1 MTTGEI
7 IIKKLQQLLAMTK
20 DSLVADVEREFGWIR
35 TAFLEGA
42 EATNNAKTRK
52 DQFEDIEKMVDAI
65 FTQLGY
71 DLSQYENI
79 TDLRRTV
86 KLFLGI
92 ADKMDNLA
100 SSYNDASNKG
110 FDEES
115 TATFL
120 LNAGG
125 VAQDILGFYK
135 DLKNIEIRRIE
146 MDGAVDGVVSSAEE
160 VFKLETLHRLFDH
173 IIIALLKNAKVVFKD
188 EIDYLENLV
197 SQTETAVTV
206 TVKDLENQLRNE
218 LGIAE
223 KEMTVFMD
231 STLSDLHKVESNV
244 GEQLKGIT
252 RDNREALLKFY
263 RTINSIYAVLDF
275 LGIIGDAEIEIK
287 IPKEIQ
293 KVYGDIQE
301 QFAKTVSEIKDAT
314 KDADS
319 SINGAIK
326 KVAKVA
332 MEANDAITATEA
344 YKELNEEFPIQLE
357 QLDMSPGNYV
367 MLAQVNSIM
376 DNAVDESKKASDFL
390 SKYSYTYKYKT
401 IRWSSL
407 EKLFSEPVSY
417 FKELYPVECADDVQE
432 VMKRILDIA
441 HTITPK
447 IPDFS
452 TLRNMLEDLLRNLE
466 RRVIQFL
473 KDKGKEV
480 AKKVWAKVR
489 PVIATIKQTIQM
501 LKEMALRLK
510 ENIETVID
518 GIYNDL
524 QKTFGEVYNTIKA
537 ELDNAAKDIEAK
549 VKEIENSVKD
559 IADVVE
565 RNALDVINDVK
576 GGINDIGKEFSAIDK
591 ELKNIEVQ
599 AARAIAK
606 VFALLNS
613 QEELNSLVL
622 EPAYN
627 ETLKAD
633 LEKYGSEAD
642 GIFGDVKQKLDKK
655 LGKWSVGVKAS
666 VVNFVNPKSWEQRLA
681 VALNDMQECMKE
693 DANKVSSLM
702 SREGARQLLTDHGM
716 TLKNLKKEIDINDY
730 VNIVYSSVSDVVI
743 PNPKAYYASLRAI
756 VEDAAVELKEK
767 MKDDAKEFDAIIRR
781 FVNAVWRNIRR
792 EILEPIINHLKKLLL
807 EIVRKQIVNKL
818 LNLVNDAVKNL
829 ADRFPALNNVS
840 KTLHDIEKELKE
852 LKGRGLTLDDLK
864 SPQKLHEHAKLE
876 VKMLVSQ
883 GIDEA
888 GKAIGDIEISIPL
901 TYILWM
907 KEVLEETIK
916 FTTSNKTTRDV
927 VVYVIALYKSI
938 PQEVKDEIADLL
950 PSLPDF
956 HVDEGLKNY
965 VKSIDTQYDLNNRV
979 ACFTLLDVKTPS
991 NKDSKDSKVDAACKL
1006 QVLMFVG
1013 NYSPGEDKESLP
1025 ALYFCSAIS
1034 ASADFNVPIGNKHV
1048 LRLGANGSV
1057 GQMTDN
1063 VSENTDF
1070 TQGQALGFCLT
1081 KGGTFHGL
1089 LDVDN
1094 MGGLFYVRFE
1104 RKDSSAVVNIV
1115 NTEYVDFGIR
1125 NYPQL
1130 FYVGYK
1136 RKPSDPAK
1144 YTDSKSRTDKDKGLT
1159 LGYYGG
1165 IEDLELRM
1173 KLSANSFF
1181 KMFLKDDPTMKIS
1194 TSLLYDMQNGL
1205 KIDGGAK
1212 FHLDFDISK
1221 LEIGPVKFDKL
1232 SVDLGN
1238 LSGSFGDL
1246 GMTLGSTFALDFSC
1260 LTMSF
1265 ENLGI
1270 SFDINFLK
1278 PDGSLGDY
1286 DFSGSFKFPDGIG
1299 ISIETPVVKG
1309 AGLISYDKSEG
1320 TLFSALSLE
1329 VLKKFTVGC
1338 IVDADLGV
1346 KDGHCFSLV
1355 ALISTSFSPGIPLG
1369 MGFSLNGV
1377 GGCLGLNRKY
1387 DADAVSGGVR
1397 SGVFGSVFFVDNVM
1411 NHLTEM
1417 KTAVK
1422 QFFPEKKKQFFLG
1435 VLCKICF
1442 EPVVTCEFGLLIQA
1456 PDPMS
1461 IGIVGA
1467 LKVRVGDTD
1476 LIKINVYFF
1485 GEIDF
1490 DKGLHFDA
1498 SIVDSEIVGLKL
1510 EGDMAFRLFWGG
1522 PYKGFGLSI
1531 GGFHPAYK
1539 PEEGLKFAPNMRR
1552 LSLSLNYDIVKIKLE
1567 TYLAVTSNSFQ
1578 IGAHLDLQVGWKK
1591 FGLIG
1596 YAGFDALFVF
1606 KPFRFSFSLE
1616 VGVAVMVGSA
1626 KLFSVD
1632 LALSVEGPAKWRVKG
1647 KAYFTV
1653 LFIPVKC
1660 DFSLAWGDSPKEE
1673 RRAIIAVWKDVL
1685 LPELLRDNNWIT
1697 SSAEQNNDGKEKDEN
1712 AMLTLQPNDT
1722 FSFNQSAVPFDYPMD
1737 LCNDALPEDYTS
1749 FRLKKVSIIA
1759 DNKEFSLETSCLN
1772 NDFAPSLYK
1781 ELSNEER
1788 LSNPSYESVTSGF
1801 EAKDNNAVSV
1811 MSFDGND
1818 FVEAQTKF
1826 YVKECEKELSGNRK
1840 SRNVLHIRN
1849 DKASFRRYVKNLDTK
1864 V

>member
-71 DLSQYENI
+71 DLSQYKNI

-146 MDGAVDGVVSSAEE
+146 MDGAVDGEE

-197 SQTETAVTV
+197 SQTETAVTA
-206 TVKDLENQLRNE
+206 TVEDLEKQLRNE

-223 KEMTVFMD
+223 KEMKVFMD
-231 STLSDLHKVESNV
+231 DALSDLHKVESNV

-252 RDNREALLKFY
+252 RENREALLKFY

-314 KDADS
+314 KYADS

-326 KVAKVA
+326 KVAEVA
-332 MEANDAITATEA
+332 MEAKDAITATKKA
-344 YKELNEEFPIQLE
+344 YKKLNEEFPIQLE

-376 DNAVDESKKASDFL
+376 DNAVNESKKASDFL

-565 RNALDVINDVK
+565 RNALDVINDVN

-633 LEKYGSEAD
+633 LKKYGSEAD

-655 LGKWSVGVKAS
+655 LDKWSVGVKAS

-681 VALNDMQECMKE
+681 VALNDMQECLKE
-693 DANKVSSLM
+693 DANKVSSMM

-716 TLKNLKKEIDINDY
+716 TLKNLKNEIDINDY

-756 VEDAAVELKEK
+756 VEDAAVDLKEK

-979 ACFTLLDVKTPS
+979 ACFTLLDIKTPS
-991 NKDSKDSKVDAACKL
+991 DKESKDSKVDAACKL

-1025 ALYFCSAIS
+1025 ALYFCSSVS

-1063 VSENTDF
+1063 VSGNTDF

-1144 YTDSKSRTDKDKGLT
+1144 YTDSKSSTTDKNKGLT

-1456 PDPMS
+1456 PNPMS

-1467 LKVRVGDTD
+1467 LKVRVGDTN

-1490 DKGLHFDA
+1490 DKGLRFDA

-1606 KPFRFSFSLE
+1606 KSFRFSFSLE

-1811 MSFDGND
+1811 MSFDDND

>member
-1 MTTGEI
+1 M
-7 IIKKLQQLLAMTK
+7 
-20 DSLVADVEREFGWIR
+20 
-35 TAFLEGA
+35 
-42 EATNNAKTRK
+42 
-52 DQFEDIEKMVDAI
+52 
-65 FTQLGY
+65 
-71 DLSQYENI
+71 
-79 TDLRRTV
+79 
-86 KLFLGI
+86 
-92 ADKMDNLA
+92 
-100 SSYNDASNKG
+100 
-110 FDEES
+110 
-115 TATFL
+115 
-120 LNAGG
+120 
-125 VAQDILGFYK
+125 
-135 DLKNIEIRRIE
+135 
-146 MDGAVDGVVSSAEE
+146 
-160 VFKLETLHRLFDH
+160 
-173 IIIALLKNAKVVFKD
+173 
-188 EIDYLENLV
+188 
-197 SQTETAVTV
+197 
-206 TVKDLENQLRNE
+206 
-218 LGIAE
+218 
-223 KEMTVFMD
+223 
-231 STLSDLHKVESNV
+231 
-244 GEQLKGIT
+244 
-252 RDNREALLKFY
+252 
-263 RTINSIYAVLDF
+263 
-275 LGIIGDAEIEIK
+275 
-287 IPKEIQ
+287 
-293 KVYGDIQE
+293 
-301 QFAKTVSEIKDAT
+301 SE
-314 KDADS
+314 
-319 SINGAIK
+319 
-326 KVAKVA
+326 VAK
-332 MEANDAITATEA
+332 EANDAITATKA
-344 YKELNEEFPIQLE
+344 YKELNKEFPIQLE

-466 RRVIQFL
+466 QRVIQFL

-510 ENIETVID
+510 ENIETVIN
-518 GIYNDL
+518 GVYNDL
-524 QKTFGEVYNTIKA
+524 KKTFGEVYNTIKA

-565 RNALDVINDVK
+565 RNALDVINDVN

-613 QEELNSLVL
+613 QEELNKLVL

-633 LEKYGSEAD
+633 LKKYGSEAD

-655 LGKWSVGVKAS
+655 LDKWSVGVKAS

-716 TLKNLKKEIDINDY
+716 TLKNLKNEIDINDY

-767 MKDDAKEFDAIIRR
+767 MKDEAKEFDAIIRR

-840 KTLHDIEKELKE
+840 KTLRDIEKELKE
-852 LKGRGLTLDDLK
+852 LKDRGLTLDDLK

-991 NKDSKDSKVDAACKL
+991 DKDQKVDAACKL

-1025 ALYFCSAIS
+1025 ALYFCSSVS

-1048 LRLGANGSV
+1048 MRIGANGSV

-1456 PDPMS
+1456 PNPMS

-1485 GEIDF
+1485 GDIDF
-1490 DKGLHFDA
+1490 DKGLRFDA

-1673 RRAIIAVWKDVL
+1673 RRATIAVWKDVL

-1737 LCNDALPEDYTS
+1737 LCNDALPKDYTS

>member
-52 DQFEDIEKMVDAI
+52 DQFENIEKMVDAI

-71 DLSQYENI
+71 DLSEYKNI
-79 TDLRRTV
+79 TSLRKTV
-86 KLFLGI
+86 NDFLGV

-100 SSYNDASNKG
+100 SSYNEASQKG
-110 FDEES
+110 FDEVS
-115 TATFL
+115 TAKFL
-120 LNAGG
+120 LDAGG
-125 VAQDILGFYK
+125 VSKEILDFYK
-135 DLKNIEIRRIE
+135 DLRHIELDRVE
-146 MDGAVDGVVSSAEE
+146 MHGAMDSIAAGTNE

-197 SQTETAVTV
+197 SNTKSTV
-206 TVKDLENQLRNE
+206 NDIEKQLRNE
-218 LGIAE
+218 VEIAE
-223 KEMTVFMD
+223 KEMKMLMED
-231 STLSDLHKVESNV
+231 ALSDLRKVESNV
-244 GEQLKGIT
+244 KEQDLLSP
-252 RDNREALLKFY
+252 DNKAALLKFY

-287 IPKEIQ
+287 IPKKIQ
-293 KVYGDIQE
+293 KAYGEIQE

-326 KVAKVA
+326 TVSEVAK
-332 MEANDAITATEA
+332 EAKDAITATEA
-344 YKELNEEFPIQLE
+344 YKTLNKEFPIQLE
-357 QLDMSPGNYV
+357 QLDLSPGNYV

-473 KDKGKEV
+473 TDKGKEV

-489 PVIATIKQTIQM
+489 PVIATIKQVIQM

-510 ENIETVID
+510 EDIETVIN
-518 GIYNDL
+518 GVYADL

-537 ELDNAAKDIEAK
+537 GLNNAVSAIETE
-549 VKEIENSVKD
+549 VKKIENNVKQM
-559 IADVVE
+559 ADAVE
-565 RNALDVINDVK
+565 RDALDVINDAK
-576 GGINDIGKEFSAIDK
+576 NEIGKEFSAIDK

-599 AARAIAK
+599 AARAIAN
-606 VFALLNS
+606 VFALLDD
-613 QEELNSLVL
+613 QTKLNSLVL

-627 ETLKAD
+627 ETLKVE
-633 LEKYGSEAD
+633 LEKYGSDAEAV
-642 GIFGDVKQKLDKK
+642 FKEVEPKLN
-655 LGKWSVGVKAS
+655 LWAVGVKAS

-681 VALNDMQECMKE
+681 VALNDMQKCMKE
-693 DANKVSSLM
+693 DANKISSLM

-716 TLKNLKKEIDINDY
+716 TLKNLKNEIDINDY

-756 VEDAAVELKEK
+756 VEDAAVELKKK
-767 MKDDAKEFDAIIRR
+767 MKDEAKEFDAIIRR

-818 LNLVNDAVKNL
+818 LRLVNDAVKNL
-829 ADRFPALNNVS
+829 SDRFPSLNNVS
-840 KTLHDIEKELKE
+840 KVLREIEKELKE
-852 LKGRGLTLDDLK
+852 RKLTLDDLK
-864 SPQKLHEHAKLE
+864 SPQKLHAYADKR
-876 VKMLVSQ
+876 VRMFVRQ

-888 GKAIGDIEISIPL
+888 GKAIDEIEISVPL
-901 TYILWM
+901 TYVLWM

-916 FTTSNKTTRDV
+916 FTTSNRNTRDV
-927 VVYVIALYKSI
+927 VIYVIALYKSI
-938 PQEVKDEIADLL
+938 PQEVKDDIADLL
-950 PSLPDF
+950 PSLPDL
-956 HVDEGLKNY
+956 HVNEGLKNY

-991 NKDSKDSKVDAACKL
+991 DKDSNSKVDAACKL

-1025 ALYFCSAIS
+1025 ALYFCSAVS

-1130 FYVGYK
+1130 FYVGYN

-1144 YTDSKSRTDKDKGLT
+1144 YTDSKSSTTDKDKGLT

-1181 KMFLKDDPTMKIS
+1181 KMFLKDDPTMKIC

-1221 LEIGPVKFDKL
+1221 LDIGPVKFDSL

-1246 GMTLGSTFALDFSC
+1246 GLTLGSTFALDFGNFK
-1260 LTMSF
+1260 MMF

-1278 PDGSLGDY
+1278 PDGGIGDF
-1286 DFSGSFKFPDGIG
+1286 DFSGSFKFPNGIG
-1299 ISIETPVVKG
+1299 ISIDTPVLKG
-1309 AGLISYDKSEG
+1309 AGIISYDKTEG
-1320 TLFSALSLE
+1320 TLFSAMSLE
-1329 VLKKFTVGC
+1329 MLKKFTVGC

-1346 KDGHCFSLV
+1346 KDGHYFSLV

-1377 GGCLGLNRKY
+1377 GGCLGLNRMY

-1456 PDPMS
+1456 PNPTT

-1467 LKVRVGDTD
+1467 LKVRVGDTN

-1490 DKGLHFDA
+1490 DKGLRFDA
-1498 SIVDSEIVGLKL
+1498 SIVDSEIVGMKL

-1606 KPFRFSFSLE
+1606 KPFRFSFALE
-1616 VGVAVMVGSA
+1616 AGVAVMVGSA

-1660 DFSLAWGDSPKEE
+1660 KFSLAWGKSPKEE
-1673 RRAIIAVWKDVL
+1673 KRATIAVWKDVL

-1712 AMLTLQPNDT
+1712 ALLTLQPNDT

-1737 LCNDALPEDYTS
+1737 LCNDALPEDFTS
-1749 FRLKKVSIIA
+1749 FHLKKVSIIA
-1759 DNKEFSLETSCLN
+1759 DKEEFSLETSCLN

-1826 YVKECEKELSGNRK
+1826 YVKECESELSGNRK

-1849 DKASFRRYVKNLDTK
+1849 DKASFRRYVKHLDTK

>member
-52 DQFEDIEKMVDAI
+52 DQFEHIEKMVDAI

-79 TDLRRTV
+79 TALRKTV
-86 KLFLGI
+86 DLFLSI
-92 ADKMDNLA
+92 ADKMDNLT

-135 DLKNIEIRRIE
+135 DLKNIEIRRIV
-146 MDGAVDGVVSSAEE
+146 MDGAVDGAVDSAKE

-197 SQTETAVTV
+197 SQTKTTV
-206 TVKDLENQLRNE
+206 DDLEKQLRNE

-223 KEMTVFMD
+223 KEMTVLMGD
-231 STLSDLHKVESNV
+231 ALSDLRKVEFNV
-244 GEQLKGIT
+244 KEHLKEFKEDLLT
-252 RDNREALLKFY
+252 CENREALLKFY

-287 IPKEIQ
+287 IPKMIQ
-293 KVYGDIQE
+293 KAYGAIQE
-301 QFAKTVSEIKDAT
+301 QFAKTVIEIKDAT

-326 KVAKVA
+326 KVSEVVK
-332 MEANDAITATEA
+332 EANDAIKATEA
-344 YKELNEEFPIQLE
+344 YKKLNEEFPIQLE

-376 DNAVDESKKASDFL
+376 DNAVDKSKKASDFL

-613 QEELNSLVL
+613 QEELNKLVL

-633 LEKYGSEAD
+633 LKKYGSEAD
-642 GIFGDVKQKLDKK
+642 IIFDKVEKK

-681 VALNDMQECMKE
+681 VALNDMQKCMKE
-693 DANKVSSLM
+693 DANKISSMM
-702 SREGARQLLTDHGM
+702 SREGARQLLTNHGM
-716 TLKNLKKEIDINDY
+716 TLKNLKNEIDINDY

-756 VEDAAVELKEK
+756 VEDAAVELKKK
-767 MKDDAKEFDAIIRR
+767 MKDEAKEFDAIIRR

-818 LNLVNDAVKNL
+818 LNLVNNAVKNL

-840 KTLHDIEKELKE
+840 KTLRDIEKELK
-852 LKGRGLTLDDLK
+852 GLTLDDLK

-901 TYILWM
+901 TYVLWM

-956 HVDEGLKNY
+956 HVNEGLKNY

-991 NKDSKDSKVDAACKL
+991 DKDSKVDAACKL

-1025 ALYFCSAIS
+1025 ALYFCSAVS
-1034 ASADFNVPIGNKHV
+1034 ASADFNVPIGKKHV

-1130 FYVGYK
+1130 FYVGYN

-1144 YTDSKSRTDKDKGLT
+1144 YTDSKSSTTDKDEGLT

-1286 DFSGSFKFPDGIG
+1286 DFSGSFKFPNGIG

-1338 IVDADLGV
+1338 IIDADLGV
-1346 KDGHCFSLV
+1346 KDGHYFSLV

-1456 PDPMS
+1456 PDPTS

-1467 LKVRVGDTD
+1467 LKVRVGDTN

-1490 DKGLHFDA
+1490 DKGLRFDA

-1578 IGAHLDLQVGWKK
+1578 IGARLDLKVGWEK

-1660 DFSLAWGDSPKEE
+1660 KFSLAWGDSPKEE
-1673 RRAIIAVWKDVL
+1673 RRATIAVWKDIL
-1685 LPELLRDNNWIT
+1685 LPEILRDNNWIT

-1749 FRLKKVSIIA
+1749 FRLKKVSIIV
-1759 DNKEFSLETSCLN
+1759 DNEEFSLETSYLN

-1781 ELSNEER
+1781 KLSNKER

-1811 MSFDGND
+1811 MSFDDND
-1818 FVEAQTKF
+1818 FIEAQTKF
-1826 YVKECEKELSGNRK
+1826 YVKECESELSGNRK

>member
-125 VAQDILGFYK
+125 VAHDILGFYK

-146 MDGAVDGVVSSAEE
+146 MDGAVDGEE

-206 TVKDLENQLRNE
+206 TVESLKEQLRNE

-231 STLSDLHKVESNV
+231 DTLSDLRKVESNV

-287 IPKEIQ
+287 IPK
-293 KVYGDIQE
+293 KIQE

-326 KVAKVA
+326 KVSEVAK
-332 MEANDAITATEA
+332 EANDAITSTIA

-376 DNAVDESKKASDFL
+376 DNAVNGSKEASDFL

-510 ENIETVID
+510 ENIETVIN
-518 GIYNDL
+518 GVYNDL
-524 QKTFGEVYNTIKA
+524 KKTFGEVYNTIKA

-549 VKEIENSVKD
+549 VKEIENCVKD

-565 RNALDVINDVK
+565 RNALDVINDVN

-613 QEELNSLVL
+613 QQELNGLVL
-622 EPAYN
+622 EPAYK
-627 ETLKAD
+627 ETLKTD
-633 LEKYGSEAD
+633 LEKYGSDAEAILD
-642 GIFGDVKQKLDKK
+642 DVKQK

-681 VALNDMQECMKE
+681 VALNDMQECLKE

-702 SREGARQLLTDHGM
+702 SRDGARQLLTDHGM
-716 TLKNLKKEIDINDY
+716 TLKNLKNEIDINDY
-730 VNIVYSSVSDVVI
+730 VNIMYSSVSDVVI

-756 VEDAAVELKEK
+756 VEDAAVTLKEK
-767 MKDDAKEFDAIIRR
+767 MKDEAKEFDAIIRR

-807 EIVRKQIVNKL
+807 EIVRKHIVNKL
-818 LNLVNDAVKNL
+818 LNLVNNAVKNL

-840 KTLHDIEKELKE
+840 KTLRDIENELKE
-852 LKGRGLTLDDLK
+852 RRLTLDDLK

-876 VKMLVSQ
+876 VKMLVSR
-883 GIDEA
+883 GIDKA

-950 PSLPDF
+950 PSLPDL
-956 HVDEGLKNY
+956 HVNEGLKNY

-991 NKDSKDSKVDAACKL
+991 DKDSKDSKVDAACKL

-1025 ALYFCSAIS
+1025 ALYFCSSVS

-1063 VSENTDF
+1063 VSGKTDF

-1130 FYVGYK
+1130 FYVGYN

-1144 YTDSKSRTDKDKGLT
+1144 YTDSKSSTTDKDKGLT

-1338 IVDADLGV
+1338 IIDADLGV

-1377 GGCLGLNRKY
+1377 GGCLGLNRMY

-1435 VLCKICF
+1435 VLCNICF

-1456 PDPMS
+1456 PNPMS

-1467 LKVRVGDTD
+1467 LKVRVGDTN

-1490 DKGLHFDA
+1490 DKGLRFDA

-1660 DFSLAWGDSPKEE
+1660 KFSLAWGDSPKEE
-1673 RRAIIAVWKDVL
+1673 RRATIAVWKDIL

-1697 SSAEQNNDGKEKDEN
+1697 SSTEQNNDGKEKDEN

-1811 MSFDGND
+1811 MSFDDND

-1826 YVKECEKELSGNRK
+1826 YVKECESELSGNRK

>member
-52 DQFEDIEKMVDAI
+52 DQFEHIEKMVDAI

-79 TDLRRTV
+79 TDLRRAV
-86 KLFLGI
+86 KGFLSI

-135 DLKNIEIRRIE
+135 ELKNIEISRIE
-146 MDGAVDGVVSSAEE
+146 MDNAVDSAVSSAKE

-197 SQTETAVTV
+197 SQTKTTV
-206 TVKDLENQLRNE
+206 ESLEKQLHNE

-223 KEMTVFMD
+223 KEMKVLMD
-231 STLSDLHKVESNV
+231 DALSDLRKVEFNV
-244 GEQLKGIT
+244 KEQLKEFKEDLLIP
-252 RDNREALLKFY
+252 DNREALLKFY

-287 IPKEIQ
+287 IPKKIQ
-293 KVYGDIQE
+293 KAYGEIQE

-326 KVAKVA
+326 TVSEVAK
-332 MEANDAITATEA
+332 EAKDAITATEA
-344 YKELNEEFPIQLE
+344 YKTLNEEFPIQLE

-367 MLAQVNSIM
+367 MLAQVNSIL
-376 DNAVDESKKASDFL
+376 DDAVNKSGKTTQYL

-407 EKLFSEPVSY
+407 EKLFSEPISY
-417 FKELYPVECADDVQE
+417 FKELYPVECAEDVLE

-480 AKKVWAKVR
+480 AKKVWEKVR

-613 QEELNSLVL
+613 QSELNKLVL

-633 LEKYGSEAD
+633 LEKYGSDAD
-642 GIFGDVKQKLDKK
+642 VIFDKVEQK

-681 VALNDMQECMKE
+681 VAINDMQKCMKE
-693 DANKVSSLM
+693 DANKISSLM

-716 TLKNLKKEIDINDY
+716 TLKNLKNEIDINDY

-756 VEDAAVELKEK
+756 VEDAAVTLKEK
-767 MKDDAKEFDAIIRR
+767 MKDEAKEFDAIIRR

-818 LNLVNDAVKNL
+818 LNLVNNAVKNL

-840 KTLHDIEKELKE
+840 KTLRDIEKELKE
-852 LKGRGLTLDDLK
+852 LKERGLTLDDLK
-864 SPQKLHEHAKLE
+864 SPQKLHEHAKQE
-876 VKMLVSQ
+876 VRMLVSQ
-883 GIDEA
+883 GIDKA

-901 TYILWM
+901 TYVLWM
-907 KEVLEETIK
+907 KEVLEETIR

-927 VVYVIALYKSI
+927 VIYVMALYKSI

-979 ACFTLLDVKTPS
+979 ACFTLLDIKTPS
-991 NKDSKDSKVDAACKL
+991 DKDKKVDAACKL

-1013 NYSPGEDKESLP
+1013 NYSPGENKESLP
-1025 ALYFCSAIS
+1025 ALYFCSAVS
-1034 ASADFNVPIGNKHV
+1034 ASADFNVPIGKKHV
-1048 LRLGANGSV
+1048 LRLGANGSM

-1070 TQGQALGFCLT
+1070 AEGQALGFCLT

-1130 FYVGYK
+1130 FYMGYK

-1377 GGCLGLNRKY
+1377 GGCLGLNRMY

-1456 PDPMS
+1456 PAPTS

-1467 LKVRVGDTD
+1467 LKVKVGDTN

-1485 GEIDF
+1485 GDIDF
-1490 DKGLHFDA
+1490 DKGLRFDA

-1606 KPFRFSFSLE
+1606 KPFRFSFALE

-1673 RRAIIAVWKDVL
+1673 RRATIAVWKEVL

-1737 LCNDALPEDYTS
+1737 LCNDALPKDYTS

>member
-52 DQFEDIEKMVDAI
+52 DQYEQIEKMVDAI

-135 DLKNIEIRRIE
+135 NLKNIEIRRIE
-146 MDGAVDGVVSSAEE
+146 MDGAVDGEE

-206 TVKDLENQLRNE
+206 TVESLKMQLRNE

-231 STLSDLHKVESNV
+231 DTLSDLRKVESNV
-244 GEQLKGIT
+244 GKQLEGFT
-252 RDNREALLKFY
+252 RENREALLKFY

-287 IPKEIQ
+287 IPKKIQ
-293 KVYGDIQE
+293 KAYGEIQE

-319 SINGAIK
+319 SINGAIETVSE
-326 KVAKVA
+326 VAK
-332 MEANDAITATEA
+332 EAKDAITATEA
-344 YKELNEEFPIQLE
+344 YKTLNDEFPIQLE

-367 MLAQVNSIM
+367 MLAQVNSIL
-376 DNAVDESKKASDFL
+376 DDAVNKSGKTTQYL

-510 ENIETVID
+510 ENIETVIN
-518 GIYNDL
+518 GVYNDL
-524 QKTFGEVYNTIKA
+524 KKTFGEVYNTIKA

-613 QEELNSLVL
+613 QEELNKLVL

-633 LEKYGSEAD
+633 LKKYGSEAD

-655 LGKWSVGVKAS
+655 LDKWSVGVKAS

-681 VALNDMQECMKE
+681 VALNDMQECLKE

-716 TLKNLKKEIDINDY
+716 TLKNLKNEIDINDY

-756 VEDAAVELKEK
+756 VEDAAVKLKEK

-818 LNLVNDAVKNL
+818 LNLVNNAVKNL

-840 KTLHDIEKELKE
+840 KTLRDIEKELKE
-852 LKGRGLTLDDLK
+852 LKKRGLTLDDLK
-864 SPQKLHEHAKLE
+864 SPQKLHEHAKQE
-876 VKMLVSQ
+876 VRMLVSQ

-901 TYILWM
+901 TYVLWM

-927 VVYVIALYKSI
+927 VIYVIALYKSI

-991 NKDSKDSKVDAACKL
+991 DKDSKVDAACKL

-1025 ALYFCSAIS
+1025 ALYFCSAVS

-1130 FYVGYK
+1130 FYVGYN

-1144 YTDSKSRTDKDKGLT
+1144 YTDSKSSTTDKDKRLT

-1377 GGCLGLNRKY
+1377 GGCLGLNRMY

-1456 PDPMS
+1456 PNPMS

-1467 LKVRVGDTD
+1467 LKVRVGDTN

-1490 DKGLHFDA
+1490 DKGLRFDA

-1606 KPFRFSFSLE
+1606 KPFRFSFALE
-1616 VGVAVMVGSA
+1616 AGVAVMVGSA

-1660 DFSLAWGDSPKEE
+1660 KFSLAWGKSPKEE
-1673 RRAIIAVWKDVL
+1673 KRATIAVWKDVL

-1712 AMLTLQPNDT
+1712 ALLTLQPNDT
-1722 FSFNQSAVPFDYPMD
+1722 FSFNQSAVPFDYPMG
-1737 LCNDALPEDYTS
+1737 LCNDALPEDFTS

-1759 DNKEFSLETSCLN
+1759 DKEEFSLETSCLN

-1826 YVKECEKELSGNRK
+1826 YVKECESELSGNRK

>member
-52 DQFEDIEKMVDAI
+52 DQFENIEKMVDAI

-71 DLSQYENI
+71 DLSEYKNI
-79 TDLRRTV
+79 TSLRKTV
-86 KLFLGI
+86 NDFLGV

-100 SSYNDASNKG
+100 SSYNEASQKG
-110 FDEES
+110 FDEVS
-115 TATFL
+115 TAKFL
-120 LNAGG
+120 LDAGG
-125 VAQDILGFYK
+125 VSKEILDFYK
-135 DLKNIEIRRIE
+135 DLRHIELDRVE
-146 MDGAVDGVVSSAEE
+146 MHGAMDSIAAGTNE

-197 SQTETAVTV
+197 SNTKSTV
-206 TVKDLENQLRNE
+206 NDIEKQLHNE

-223 KEMTVFMD
+223 KEMKVLMD
-231 STLSDLHKVESNV
+231 DALSDLRKVEFNV
-244 GEQLKGIT
+244 KEQLKEFKEDLLIP
-252 RDNREALLKFY
+252 DNREALLKFY

-287 IPKEIQ
+287 IPKKIQ
-293 KVYGDIQE
+293 KAYGDIQE

-326 KVAKVA
+326 TVSEVAK
-332 MEANDAITATEA
+332 EAKDAITATEA
-344 YKELNEEFPIQLE
+344 YKTLNEEFPIQLE

-367 MLAQVNSIM
+367 MLAQVNSIL
-376 DNAVDESKKASDFL
+376 DDAVNKSGKTTQYL

-407 EKLFSEPVSY
+407 EKLFSEPISY

-510 ENIETVID
+510 ENIETVIN
-518 GIYNDL
+518 GVYNDL
-524 QKTFGEVYNTIKA
+524 KKTFGEVYNTIKA

-565 RNALDVINDVK
+565 RNALDVINDVN

-613 QEELNSLVL
+613 QEELNKLVL

-633 LEKYGSEAD
+633 LKKYSSDAD
-642 GIFGDVKQKLDKK
+642 GIFVDVKQKLD
-655 LGKWSVGVKAS
+655 KWSVGVKAS

-681 VALNDMQECMKE
+681 VALNDMQKCMKE
-693 DANKVSSLM
+693 DANKISSMM

-756 VEDAAVELKEK
+756 VEDAAVELKKK
-767 MKDDAKEFDAIIRR
+767 MKDEAKEFDAIIRR

-818 LNLVNDAVKNL
+818 LNLVNNAVKNL

-840 KTLHDIEKELKE
+840 KTLRDIEKKLKE
-852 LKGRGLTLDDLK
+852 RDLTLDDLK

-876 VKMLVSQ
+876 VKMLVSR
-883 GIDEA
+883 GIDKA
-888 GKAIGDIEISIPL
+888 GKAIGDIEISIPI

-991 NKDSKDSKVDAACKL
+991 DKESKVDAACKL

-1025 ALYFCSAIS
+1025 ALYFCSAVS

-1144 YTDSKSRTDKDKGLT
+1144 YTDSKSKTDKDKGLT

-1309 AGLISYDKSEG
+1309 AGLINYDKSEG

-1338 IVDADLGV
+1338 IIDADLGV

-1456 PDPMS
+1456 PDPTS

-1467 LKVRVGDTD
+1467 LKVRVGDTN

-1490 DKGLHFDA
+1490 DKGLRFDA

-1660 DFSLAWGDSPKEE
+1660 KFSLAWGDSPKEE
-1673 RRAIIAVWKDVL
+1673 RRATIAVWKDVL

-1737 LCNDALPEDYTS
+1737 LCNDALPEDFTS

>member
-1 MTTGEI
+1 
-7 IIKKLQQLLAMTK
+7 
-20 DSLVADVEREFGWIR
+20 
-35 TAFLEGA
+35 
-42 EATNNAKTRK
+42 
-52 DQFEDIEKMVDAI
+52 MVDAI

-135 DLKNIEIRRIE
+135 DLQNIEIRRIE
-146 MDGAVDGVVSSAEE
+146 MDDAVDGEE

-206 TVKDLENQLRNE
+206 TVESLKMQLRNE

-231 STLSDLHKVESNV
+231 DTLSDLRKVESNV
-244 GEQLKGIT
+244 GKQLEGFT
-252 RDNREALLKFY
+252 RENREALLKFY

-287 IPKEIQ
+287 IPKKIQ
-293 KVYGDIQE
+293 KAYGGIQE

-314 KDADS
+314 EYADS

-326 KVAKVA
+326 TVSEVAK
-332 MEANDAITATEA
+332 EAKDAITATEA
-344 YKELNEEFPIQLE
+344 YKTLNKEFPIQLE

-367 MLAQVNSIM
+367 MLAQVNSIL
-376 DNAVDESKKASDFL
+376 DDAVNKSGKTTQYL

-407 EKLFSEPVSY
+407 EKLFSEPISY
-417 FKELYPVECADDVQE
+417 FKELYPVECAEDVQE

-510 ENIETVID
+510 ENIETVIN

-524 QKTFGEVYNTIKA
+524 KKTFGEVYNTIKA

-606 VFALLNS
+606 VFALLDD
-613 QEELNSLVL
+613 QTKLNSLVL

-627 ETLKAD
+627 ETLKVE
-633 LEKYGSEAD
+633 LEKYGSDAEAV
-642 GIFGDVKQKLDKK
+642 FKEVEPKLN
-655 LGKWSVGVKAS
+655 LWAVGVKAS

-681 VALNDMQECMKE
+681 VALTDMQKCMKE
-693 DANKVSSLM
+693 DINKIGALM
-702 SREGARQLLTDHGM
+702 SKEGARQLLTEHGM
-716 TLKNLKKEIDINDY
+716 TMRNLKKELDINDY

-743 PNPKAYYASLRAI
+743 PNPKAYYSSLRSI
-756 VEDAAVELKEK
+756 IEDAAKSLKDK
-767 MKDDAKEFDAIIRR
+767 MKDDVKNIDAIIRR

-792 EILEPIINHLKKLLL
+792 EILEPVINNLKKLLL
-807 EIVRKQIVNKL
+807 EIVRNQIVNKL
-818 LNLVNDAVKNL
+818 LRLVNDAVKSL
-829 ADRFPALNNVS
+829 SDRFPSLNNVS
-840 KTLHDIEKELKE
+840 IVLREIDKELKE
-852 LKGRGLTLDDLK
+852 RELVLNDPEL
-864 SPQKLHEHAKLE
+864 PQKLRKYADKQ
-876 VKMLVSQ
+876 VRMLVNQ

-888 GKAIGDIEISIPL
+888 GKALGEIEISVPL
-901 TYILWM
+901 TYVLWM
-907 KEVLEETIK
+907 KEVLEETIR

-927 VVYVIALYKSI
+927 VIYVIALYKSI

-956 HVDEGLKNY
+956 HVNEGLKNY

-991 NKDSKDSKVDAACKL
+991 DKNQNVDAACKL

-1025 ALYFCSAIS
+1025 ALYFCSAVS
-1034 ASADFNVPIGNKHV
+1034 ASADFNVPIGQKHV

-1144 YTDSKSRTDKDKGLT
+1144 YTDSKSSTTDKDNGLT

-1286 DFSGSFKFPDGIG
+1286 DFSGSFKFPNGIG

-1377 GGCLGLNRKY
+1377 GGCLGLNRMY

-1456 PDPMS
+1456 PNPMS

-1467 LKVRVGDTD
+1467 LKVRVGDTN

-1490 DKGLHFDA
+1490 DKGLRFDA

-1578 IGAHLDLQVGWKK
+1578 IGARLDLNVGWEE

-1616 VGVAVMVGSA
+1616 IGVAVMVGSA

-1660 DFSLAWGDSPKEE
+1660 KFSLAWGDSPKEE
-1673 RRAIIAVWKDVL
+1673 RRATIAVWKDVL

-1697 SSAEQNNDGKEKDEN
+1697 SSAEQNNDGKEKDVN

-1722 FSFNQSAVPFDYPMD
+1722 FSFNQSAVPFDYPMG
-1737 LCNDALPEDYTS
+1737 LCNDALPEDFTS

>member
-1 MTTGEI
+1 
-7 IIKKLQQLLAMTK
+7 MTK

-35 TAFLEGA
+35 TALLEGA

-52 DQFEDIEKMVDAI
+52 DQFEQIEKMVDAI

-79 TDLRRTV
+79 STLRKTV
-86 KLFLGI
+86 NGFLSI

-135 DLKNIEIRRIE
+135 DLKNIEISRIE
-146 MDGAVDGVVSSAEE
+146 MDNAVDSAVSSAEK

-197 SQTETAVTV
+197 SQTTTAATA
-206 TVKDLENQLRNE
+206 TVKSLEKQLRNE

-223 KEMTVFMD
+223 KEMKVFMD
-231 STLSDLHKVESNV
+231 DALSDLRKVESNV
-244 GEQLKGIT
+244 GEQLKGFT
-252 RDNREALLKFY
+252 RENREALLKFY

-287 IPKEIQ
+287 IPKKIQ
-293 KVYGDIQE
+293 KAYGDIQE

-314 KDADS
+314 EYADS
-319 SINGAIK
+319 SINDAIK
-326 KVAKVA
+326 AVA
-332 MEANDAITATEA
+332 EAATEAKDAITA

-376 DNAVDESKKASDFL
+376 DNAVNGSKKASDFL

-407 EKLFSEPVSY
+407 EKLFSEPISY
-417 FKELYPVECADDVQE
+417 FKELYPVECAEDVQE

-510 ENIETVID
+510 ENIETVIN

-524 QKTFGEVYNTIKA
+524 KKTFGEVYNTIKA

-549 VKEIENSVKD
+549 VKDIENSVKD

-606 VFALLNS
+606 VFALLDD
-613 QEELNSLVL
+613 QTKLNSLVL

-627 ETLKAD
+627 ETLKVE
-633 LEKYGSEAD
+633 LEKYGSDAEAV
-642 GIFGDVKQKLDKK
+642 FKEVKPKLN
-655 LGKWSVGVKAS
+655 LWAVGVKAS

-681 VALNDMQECMKE
+681 VALTDMQKCMKE
-693 DANKVSSLM
+693 DINKIGALM
-702 SREGARQLLTDHGM
+702 SKEGARQLLTEHGM
-716 TLKNLKKEIDINDY
+716 TMRNLKKELDINDY

-743 PNPKAYYASLRAI
+743 PNPKAYYSSLRSI
-756 VEDAAVELKEK
+756 IEDAAKSLKDK
-767 MKDDAKEFDAIIRR
+767 MKDDVKNIDAIIRR

-792 EILEPIINHLKKLLL
+792 EILEPVINNLKKLLL

-818 LNLVNDAVKNL
+818 LRLVNDAVKSL
-829 ADRFPALNNVS
+829 SDRFPSLNNVS
-840 KTLHDIEKELKE
+840 IVLREIDKELKE
-852 LKGRGLTLDDLK
+852 RELVLNDPEL
-864 SPQKLHEHAKLE
+864 PQKLRKYADKQ
-876 VKMLVSQ
+876 VRMLVNQ

-888 GKAIGDIEISIPL
+888 GKALGEIEISVPL
-901 TYILWM
+901 TYVLWM
-907 KEVLEETIK
+907 KEVLEETIR

-927 VVYVIALYKSI
+927 VIYVIALYKSI

-956 HVDEGLKNY
+956 HVNEGLKNY

-991 NKDSKDSKVDAACKL
+991 DKNQNVDAACKL

-1025 ALYFCSAIS
+1025 ALYFCSAVS
-1034 ASADFNVPIGNKHV
+1034 ASADFNVPIGQKHV

-1070 TQGQALGFCLT
+1070 TQGLALGFCLT

-1130 FYVGYK
+1130 FYVGYN

-1144 YTDSKSRTDKDKGLT
+1144 YTDSKSSTTDKDKGLT

-1346 KDGHCFSLV
+1346 KDGHYFSLV

-1377 GGCLGLNRKY
+1377 GGCLGLNRMY

-1456 PDPMS
+1456 PNPMS

-1467 LKVRVGDTD
+1467 LKVRVGDTN

-1490 DKGLHFDA
+1490 DKGLRFDA
-1498 SIVDSEIVGLKL
+1498 SIVDSEIVGMKL

-1552 LSLSLNYDIVKIKLE
+1552 LSLKLNYEIVKIKLE

-1578 IGAHLDLQVGWKK
+1578 IGARLDLQVGWKK

-1606 KPFRFSFSLE
+1606 KPFRFSFALE
-1616 VGVAVMVGSA
+1616 AGVAVMVGSA

-1660 DFSLAWGDSPKEE
+1660 KFSLAWGKDPEEE
-1673 RRAIIAVWKDVL
+1673 RRATIAVWKDVL
-1685 LPELLRDNNWIT
+1685 LPELLRDTNWIT
-1697 SSAEQNNDGKEKDEN
+1697 SSAKQNNDGKEDD
-1712 AMLTLQPNDT
+1712 APMTLQPNDT
-1722 FSFNQSAVPFDYPMD
+1722 FSFNQNAVPLDYSMKY
-1737 LCNDALPEDYTS
+1737 CNDALPADYTS

-1759 DNKEFSLETSCLN
+1759 DKEEFSLETSCLN

-1801 EAKDNNAVSV
+1801 
-1811 MSFDGND
+1811 
-1818 FVEAQTKF
+1818 
-1826 YVKECEKELSGNRK
+1826 
-1840 SRNVLHIRN
+1840 
-1849 DKASFRRYVKNLDTK
+1849 
-1864 V
+1864 

>member
-7 IIKKLQQLLAMTK
+7 IINKLQQLLAMTK

-52 DQFEDIEKMVDAI
+52 DQFEQIEKMVDAI

-79 TDLRRTV
+79 STLRKTV
-86 KLFLGI
+86 NGFLSI

-135 DLKNIEIRRIE
+135 DLKNIEISRIE
-146 MDGAVDGVVSSAEE
+146 MDNAVDSAVSSAEK

-197 SQTETAVTV
+197 SNTKSTV
-206 TVKDLENQLRNE
+206 NDIEKQLRNE
-218 LGIAE
+218 VEIAE
-223 KEMTVFMD
+223 KEMKMLMED
-231 STLSDLHKVESNV
+231 ALSDLRKVESNV
-244 GEQLKGIT
+244 KEQDLLSP
-252 RDNREALLKFY
+252 DNKAALLKFY
-263 RTINSIYAVLDF
+263 RTINNIYAVLDF

-287 IPKEIQ
+287 IPK
-293 KVYGDIQE
+293 KVQEAYKDIHSV
-301 QFAKTVSEIKDAT
+301 FAQTVSDIKSAT
-314 KDADS
+314 KYVDS
-319 SINGAIK
+319 NINNKIK
-326 KVAKVA
+326 KVSEV
-332 MEANDAITATEA
+332 ANDARDIVTANKA
-344 YKELNEEFPIQLE
+344 YQTLNNEFSIQLE
-357 QLDMSPGNYV
+357 QLDLSPGNYV
-367 MLAQVNSIM
+367 MLAQVNSIL
-376 DNAVDESKKASDFL
+376 DDAVNKSGKTTQYL

-407 EKLFSEPVSY
+407 EKLFSEPISY
-417 FKELYPVECADDVQE
+417 FKELYPVECAEDVQE

-510 ENIETVID
+510 ENIETVIN

-524 QKTFGEVYNTIKA
+524 KKTFGEVYNTIKA

-606 VFALLNS
+606 VFALLDD
-613 QEELNSLVL
+613 QTKLNSLVL
-622 EPAYN
+622 EPAYK

-633 LEKYGSEAD
+633 LKKYSSDAD
-642 GIFGDVKQKLDKK
+642 VIFDKVEKK

-681 VALNDMQECMKE
+681 VALTDMQKCMKE
-693 DANKVSSLM
+693 DINKIGALM
-702 SREGARQLLTDHGM
+702 SKEGARQLLTEHGM
-716 TLKNLKKEIDINDY
+716 TMRNLKKELDINDY

-743 PNPKAYYASLRAI
+743 PNPKAYYSSLRSI
-756 VEDAAVELKEK
+756 IEDAAKSLKDK
-767 MKDDAKEFDAIIRR
+767 MKDDVKNIDAIIRR

-792 EILEPIINHLKKLLL
+792 EILEPVINNLKKLLL

-818 LNLVNDAVKNL
+818 LRLVNDAVKSL
-829 ADRFPALNNVS
+829 SDRFPSLNNVS
-840 KTLHDIEKELKE
+840 IVLREIDKELKE
-852 LKGRGLTLDDLK
+852 RGLVLNDPEL
-864 SPQKLHEHAKLE
+864 PQKLRKYADKQ
-876 VKMLVSQ
+876 VRMLVNQ

-888 GKAIGDIEISIPL
+888 GKALGEIEISVPL
-901 TYILWM
+901 TYVLWM
-907 KEVLEETIK
+907 KEVLEETIR

-927 VVYVIALYKSI
+927 VIYVIALYKSI

-956 HVDEGLKNY
+956 HVNEGLKNY

-991 NKDSKDSKVDAACKL
+991 DKDSNSKVDAACKL

-1025 ALYFCSAIS
+1025 ALYFCSAVS
-1034 ASADFNVPIGNKHV
+1034 ASADFNVPIGQKHV

-1130 FYVGYK
+1130 FYVGYN

-1144 YTDSKSRTDKDKGLT
+1144 YTDSKSSTTDKDNGLT

-1181 KMFLKDDPTMKIS
+1181 KMFLKDDPTMKIC

-1221 LEIGPVKFDKL
+1221 LDIGPVKFDSL

-1246 GMTLGSTFALDFSC
+1246 GLTLGSTFALDFGNFK
-1260 LTMSF
+1260 MMF

-1278 PDGSLGDY
+1278 PDGGIGDF
-1286 DFSGSFKFPDGIG
+1286 DFSGSFKFPNGIG
-1299 ISIETPVVKG
+1299 ISIDTPVLKG
-1309 AGLISYDKSEG
+1309 AGIISYDKTEG

-1346 KDGHCFSLV
+1346 KDGHYFSLV

-1377 GGCLGLNRKY
+1377 GGCLGLNRMY

-1456 PDPMS
+1456 PSPTT

-1467 LKVRVGDTD
+1467 LKVRVGDTN

-1490 DKGLHFDA
+1490 DKGLRFDA
-1498 SIVDSEIVGLKL
+1498 SIVDSEIVGMKL

-1578 IGAHLDLQVGWKK
+1578 IGARLDLQVGWKK

-1606 KPFRFSFSLE
+1606 KPFRFSFALE
-1616 VGVAVMVGSA
+1616 AGVAVMVGSA

-1660 DFSLAWGDSPKEE
+1660 KFSLAWGKSPKEE
-1673 RRAIIAVWKDVL
+1673 KRATIAVWKDIL

-1697 SSAEQNNDGKEKDEN
+1697 SSTEQNNDGKEKDEN

-1759 DNKEFSLETSCLN
+1759 DNEEFSLETSCLN

-1826 YVKECEKELSGNRK
+1826 YVKECESELSGNRK

>member
-52 DQFEDIEKMVDAI
+52 DQFEHIEKMVDAI

-71 DLSQYENI
+71 DLSEYKNI
-79 TDLRRTV
+79 TSLRKTV
-86 KLFLGI
+86 NDFLGV

-100 SSYNDASNKG
+100 SSYNEASQKG
-110 FDEES
+110 FDEVS
-115 TATFL
+115 TAKFL
-120 LNAGG
+120 LDAGG
-125 VAQDILGFYK
+125 VSKEILDFYK
-135 DLKNIEIRRIE
+135 DLRHIELDRVE
-146 MDGAVDGVVSSAEE
+146 MHGAMDSIAAGTNE

-197 SQTETAVTV
+197 SNTKSTV
-206 TVKDLENQLRNE
+206 NDIEKQLRNE
-218 LGIAE
+218 VEIAE
-223 KEMTVFMD
+223 KEMKMLMED
-231 STLSDLHKVESNV
+231 ALSDLRKVESNV
-244 GEQLKGIT
+244 KEQDLLSP
-252 RDNREALLKFY
+252 DNKAALLKFY
-263 RTINSIYAVLDF
+263 RTINNIYAVLDF

-287 IPKEIQ
+287 IPK
-293 KVYGDIQE
+293 KVQEAYKDIHSV
-301 QFAKTVSEIKDAT
+301 FAQTVSDIKSAT
-314 KDADS
+314 KYVDS
-319 SINGAIK
+319 NINNKIK
-326 KVAKVA
+326 KVSEV
-332 MEANDAITATEA
+332 ANDARDVVTANKA
-344 YKELNEEFPIQLE
+344 YQTLNNEFSIQLE
-357 QLDMSPGNYV
+357 QLDLSPGNYV

-376 DNAVDESKKASDFL
+376 DNAVNGSKEASDFL

-510 ENIETVID
+510 ENIETVIN
-518 GIYNDL
+518 GVYNDL
-524 QKTFGEVYNTIKA
+524 KKTFGEVYNTIKA

-565 RNALDVINDVK
+565 RNALDVINDVN

-613 QEELNSLVL
+613 QEELNKLVL

-633 LEKYGSEAD
+633 LKKYGSEAD

-655 LGKWSVGVKAS
+655 LDKWSVGVKAS

-716 TLKNLKKEIDINDY
+716 TLKNLKNEIDINDY

-756 VEDAAVELKEK
+756 VEDAAVTLKEK
-767 MKDDAKEFDAIIRR
+767 MKDEAKEFDAIIRR

-818 LNLVNDAVKNL
+818 LRLVNDDVKSL
-829 ADRFPALNNVS
+829 SDRFPSLNNVS
-840 KTLHDIEKELKE
+840 IVLREIDKELKE
-852 LKGRGLTLDDLK
+852 RELVLNDPEL
-864 SPQKLHEHAKLE
+864 PQKLRKYADKQ
-876 VKMLVSQ
+876 VRMLVNQ

-888 GKAIGDIEISIPL
+888 GKALGEIEISVPL
-901 TYILWM
+901 TYVLWM
-907 KEVLEETIK
+907 KEVLEETIR

-927 VVYVIALYKSI
+927 VIYVIALYKSI

-956 HVDEGLKNY
+956 HVNEGLKNY

-991 NKDSKDSKVDAACKL
+991 DKDSNSKVDAACKL

-1025 ALYFCSAIS
+1025 ALYFCSAVS
-1034 ASADFNVPIGNKHV
+1034 ASADFNVPIGQKHV

-1063 VSENTDF
+1063 VSEETDF

-1144 YTDSKSRTDKDKGLT
+1144 YTDSKSSTTDKDKRLT

-1286 DFSGSFKFPDGIG
+1286 DFSGSFRFPDGIG

-1377 GGCLGLNRKY
+1377 GGCLGLNRMY

-1456 PDPMS
+1456 PNPMS

-1467 LKVRVGDTD
+1467 LKVRVGDTN

-1485 GEIDF
+1485 GDIDF
-1490 DKGLHFDA
+1490 DKGLRFDA

-1660 DFSLAWGDSPKEE
+1660 KFSLAWGDSPKEE
-1673 RRAIIAVWKDVL
+1673 RKATIAVWKDVL

-1697 SSAEQNNDGKEKDEN
+1697 SSAEQNNDGKEKDVN

-1722 FSFNQSAVPFDYPMD
+1722 FSFNQSAVPFDYPMG
-1737 LCNDALPEDYTS
+1737 LCNDALPEDFTS

-1759 DNKEFSLETSCLN
+1759 DNKEFSLETSYLN

>member
-135 DLKNIEIRRIE
+135 DLKNIEIRRIV
-146 MDGAVDGVVSSAEE
+146 MDGAVDGEK

-231 STLSDLHKVESNV
+231 DTLSDLRKVESNV
-244 GEQLKGIT
+244 GKQLEGFT
-252 RDNREALLKFY
+252 RENREALLKFY

-314 KDADS
+314 KNADS

-326 KVAKVA
+326 NVSEVVKEAK
-332 MEANDAITATEA
+332 DAITATEA

-622 EPAYN
+622 VPAYN

-633 LEKYGSEAD
+633 LEKYGSDAD
-642 GIFGDVKQKLDKK
+642 VIFDKVEKKLD
-655 LGKWSVGVKAS
+655 KWSVGVKAS

-681 VALNDMQECMKE
+681 VALNDMQECLKE
-693 DANKVSSLM
+693 DANKVSSMM

-716 TLKNLKKEIDINDY
+716 TLKNLKNEIDINDY

-818 LNLVNDAVKNL
+818 LNLVNNAVKNL

-840 KTLHDIEKELKE
+840 KTLRDIENKLKE
-852 LKGRGLTLDDLK
+852 KGLTLDDLK

-876 VKMLVSQ
+876 VKMLVSR
-883 GIDEA
+883 GIDKA
-888 GKAIGDIEISIPL
+888 GKAIGDIEISIPI

-956 HVDEGLKNY
+956 HVNEGLKNY

-991 NKDSKDSKVDAACKL
+991 DKESKVDAACKL

-1144 YTDSKSRTDKDKGLT
+1144 YTDSKSSTTDKDKSLT

-1329 VLKKFTVGC
+1329 VLKKFTVDC

-1456 PDPMS
+1456 PNPMS

-1485 GEIDF
+1485 GDIDF
-1490 DKGLHFDA
+1490 DKGLRFDA

-1578 IGAHLDLQVGWKK
+1578 IGARLDLNVGWEE

-1737 LCNDALPEDYTS
+1737 LCNDALPEDFTS

-1759 DNKEFSLETSCLN
+1759 DNEEFSLETSCLN

>member
-7 IIKKLQQLLAMTK
+7 IINKLQQLLAMTK

-52 DQFEDIEKMVDAI
+52 DQFEQIEKMVDAI

-79 TDLRRTV
+79 STLRKTV
-86 KLFLGI
+86 NGFLSI

-135 DLKNIEIRRIE
+135 DLKNIEISRIE
-146 MDGAVDGVVSSAEE
+146 MDNAVDSAVSSAEK

-197 SQTETAVTV
+197 SNTKSTV
-206 TVKDLENQLRNE
+206 NDIEKQLRNE
-218 LGIAE
+218 VEIAE
-223 KEMTVFMD
+223 KEMKMLMED
-231 STLSDLHKVESNV
+231 ALSDLRKVESNV
-244 GEQLKGIT
+244 KEQDLLSP
-252 RDNREALLKFY
+252 DNKAALLKFY
-263 RTINSIYAVLDF
+263 RTINNIYAVLDF

-287 IPKEIQ
+287 IPK
-293 KVYGDIQE
+293 KVQEAYKDIHSV
-301 QFAKTVSEIKDAT
+301 FAQTVSDIKSAT
-314 KDADS
+314 KYVDS
-319 SINGAIK
+319 NINNKIK
-326 KVAKVA
+326 KVSEV
-332 MEANDAITATEA
+332 ANDARDIVTANKA
-344 YKELNEEFPIQLE
+344 YQTLNNEFSIQLE
-357 QLDMSPGNYV
+357 QLDLSPGNYV
-367 MLAQVNSIM
+367 MLAQVNSIL
-376 DNAVDESKKASDFL
+376 DDAVNKSGKTTQYL

-407 EKLFSEPVSY
+407 EKLFSEPISY
-417 FKELYPVECADDVQE
+417 FKELYPVECAEDVQE

-510 ENIETVID
+510 ENIETVIN

-524 QKTFGEVYNTIKA
+524 KKTFGEVYNTIKA

-606 VFALLNS
+606 VFALLDD
-613 QEELNSLVL
+613 QTKLNSLVL
-622 EPAYN
+622 EPAYK

-633 LEKYGSEAD
+633 LKKYSSDAD
-642 GIFGDVKQKLDKK
+642 VIFDKVEKK

-681 VALNDMQECMKE
+681 VALTDMQKCMKE
-693 DANKVSSLM
+693 DINKIGALM
-702 SREGARQLLTDHGM
+702 SKEGARQLLTEHGM
-716 TLKNLKKEIDINDY
+716 TMRNLKKELDINDY

-743 PNPKAYYASLRAI
+743 PNPKAYYSSLRSI
-756 VEDAAVELKEK
+756 IEDAAKSLKDK
-767 MKDDAKEFDAIIRR
+767 MKDDVKNIDAIIRR

-792 EILEPIINHLKKLLL
+792 EILEPVINNLKKLLL

-818 LNLVNDAVKNL
+818 LRLVNDAVKSL
-829 ADRFPALNNVS
+829 SDRFPSLNNVS
-840 KTLHDIEKELKE
+840 IVLREIDKELKE
-852 LKGRGLTLDDLK
+852 RGLVLNDPEL
-864 SPQKLHEHAKLE
+864 PQKLRKYADKQ
-876 VKMLVSQ
+876 VRMLVNQ

-888 GKAIGDIEISIPL
+888 GKALGEIEISVPL
-901 TYILWM
+901 TYVLWM
-907 KEVLEETIK
+907 KEVLEETIR

-927 VVYVIALYKSI
+927 VIYVIALYKSI

-956 HVDEGLKNY
+956 HVNEGLKNY

-991 NKDSKDSKVDAACKL
+991 DKDSNSKVDAACKL

-1025 ALYFCSAIS
+1025 ALYFCSAVS
-1034 ASADFNVPIGNKHV
+1034 ASADFNVPIGQKHV

-1144 YTDSKSRTDKDKGLT
+1144 YTDSKSSTTDKDKGLT

-1181 KMFLKDDPTMKIS
+1181 KMFLKDDPTMKIC

-1221 LEIGPVKFDKL
+1221 LDIGPVKFDSL

-1246 GMTLGSTFALDFSC
+1246 GLTLGSTFALDFGNFK
-1260 LTMSF
+1260 MMF

-1278 PDGSLGDY
+1278 PDGGIGDF
-1286 DFSGSFKFPDGIG
+1286 DFSGSFKFPNGIG
-1299 ISIETPVVKG
+1299 ISIDTPVLKG
-1309 AGLISYDKSEG
+1309 AGIISYDKTEG
-1320 TLFSALSLE
+1320 TLFSAMSLE
-1329 VLKKFTVGC
+1329 MLKKFTVGC

-1346 KDGHCFSLV
+1346 KDGHYFSLV

-1377 GGCLGLNRKY
+1377 GGCLGLNRMY

-1456 PDPMS
+1456 PSPTT

-1467 LKVRVGDTD
+1467 LKVRVGDTN

-1490 DKGLHFDA
+1490 DKGLRFDA
-1498 SIVDSEIVGLKL
+1498 SIVDSEIVGMKL

-1578 IGAHLDLQVGWKK
+1578 IGARLDLQVGWKK

-1606 KPFRFSFSLE
+1606 KPFRFSFALE
-1616 VGVAVMVGSA
+1616 AGVAVMVGSA

-1660 DFSLAWGDSPKEE
+1660 KFSLAWGKSPKEE
-1673 RRAIIAVWKDVL
+1673 KRATIAVWKDIL

-1697 SSAEQNNDGKEKDEN
+1697 SSTEQNNDGKEKDEN

-1759 DNKEFSLETSCLN
+1759 DNEEFSLETSCLN

-1826 YVKECEKELSGNRK
+1826 YVKECESELSGNRK

>member
-1 MTTGEI
+1 
-7 IIKKLQQLLAMTK
+7 MTK

-52 DQFEDIEKMVDAI
+52 DQFEHIEKMVDAI

-79 TDLRRTV
+79 TDLRRAV
-86 KLFLGI
+86 KGFLSI

-135 DLKNIEIRRIE
+135 ELKNIEISRIE
-146 MDGAVDGVVSSAEE
+146 MDNAVDSAVSSAKE

-197 SQTETAVTV
+197 SQTKTTV
-206 TVKDLENQLRNE
+206 ESLEKQLHNE

-223 KEMTVFMD
+223 KEMKVLMD
-231 STLSDLHKVESNV
+231 DALSDLRKVEFNV
-244 GEQLKGIT
+244 KEQLKEFKEDLLIP
-252 RDNREALLKFY
+252 DNREALLKFY

-287 IPKEIQ
+287 IPKKIQ
-293 KVYGDIQE
+293 KAYGEIQE

-326 KVAKVA
+326 TVSEVAK
-332 MEANDAITATEA
+332 EAKDAITATEA
-344 YKELNEEFPIQLE
+344 YKTLNEEFPIQLE

-367 MLAQVNSIM
+367 MLAQVNSIL
-376 DNAVDESKKASDFL
+376 DDAVNKSGKTTQYL

-407 EKLFSEPVSY
+407 EKLFSEPISY
-417 FKELYPVECADDVQE
+417 FKELYPVECAEDVLE

-480 AKKVWAKVR
+480 AKKVWEKVR

-613 QEELNSLVL
+613 QSELNKLVL

-633 LEKYGSEAD
+633 LEKYGSDAD
-642 GIFGDVKQKLDKK
+642 VIFDKVEQK

-681 VALNDMQECMKE
+681 VAINDMQKCMKE
-693 DANKVSSLM
+693 DANKISSLM

-716 TLKNLKKEIDINDY
+716 TLKNLKNEIDINDY

-756 VEDAAVELKEK
+756 VEDAAVTLKEK
-767 MKDDAKEFDAIIRR
+767 MKDEAKEFDAIIRR

-818 LNLVNDAVKNL
+818 LNLVNNAVKNL

-840 KTLHDIEKELKE
+840 KTLRDIEKELKE
-852 LKGRGLTLDDLK
+852 LKERGLTLDDLK
-864 SPQKLHEHAKLE
+864 SPQKLHEHAKQE
-876 VKMLVSQ
+876 VRMLVSQ
-883 GIDEA
+883 GIDKA

-901 TYILWM
+901 TYVLWM
-907 KEVLEETIK
+907 KEVLEETIR

-927 VVYVIALYKSI
+927 VIYVMALYKSI

-979 ACFTLLDVKTPS
+979 ACFTLLDIKTPS
-991 NKDSKDSKVDAACKL
+991 DKDKKVDAACKL

-1013 NYSPGEDKESLP
+1013 NYSPGENKESLP
-1025 ALYFCSAIS
+1025 ALYFCSAVS
-1034 ASADFNVPIGNKHV
+1034 ASADFNVPIGKKHV
-1048 LRLGANGSV
+1048 LRLGANGSM

-1070 TQGQALGFCLT
+1070 AEGQALGFCLT

-1130 FYVGYK
+1130 FYMGYK

-1377 GGCLGLNRKY
+1377 GGCLGLNRMY

-1456 PDPMS
+1456 PAPTS

-1467 LKVRVGDTD
+1467 LKVKVGDTN

-1485 GEIDF
+1485 GDIDF
-1490 DKGLHFDA
+1490 DKGLRFDA

-1606 KPFRFSFSLE
+1606 KPFRFSFALE

-1673 RRAIIAVWKDVL
+1673 RRATIAVWKEVL

-1737 LCNDALPEDYTS
+1737 LCNDALPKDYTS

>member
-52 DQFEDIEKMVDAI
+52 DQFEHIEKMVDAI

-71 DLSQYENI
+71 DLSEYKNI
-79 TDLRRTV
+79 TSLRKTV
-86 KLFLGI
+86 NDFLGV

-100 SSYNDASNKG
+100 SSYNEASQKG
-110 FDEES
+110 FDEVS
-115 TATFL
+115 TAKFL
-120 LNAGG
+120 LDAGG
-125 VAQDILGFYK
+125 VSKEILDFYK
-135 DLKNIEIRRIE
+135 DLRHIELDRVE
-146 MDGAVDGVVSSAEE
+146 MHGAMDSIAAGTNE

-197 SQTETAVTV
+197 SNTKSTV
-206 TVKDLENQLRNE
+206 NDIEKQLRNE
-218 LGIAE
+218 VEIAE
-223 KEMTVFMD
+223 KEMNMLMED
-231 STLSDLHKVESNV
+231 ALSDLRKVESNV
-244 GEQLKGIT
+244 KEQDLLSP
-252 RDNREALLKFY
+252 DNKAALLKFY

-287 IPKEIQ
+287 IPK
-293 KVYGDIQE
+293 KVQDAYEDIHSV
-301 QFAKTVSEIKDAT
+301 FAQTVIDIKSAT
-314 KDADS
+314 KYVDS
-319 SINGAIK
+319 NINNKIK
-326 KVAKVA
+326 KVSEV
-332 MEANDAITATEA
+332 ANDARDIVKANKA
-344 YKELNEEFPIQLE
+344 YQTLNNEFSIQLE
-357 QLDMSPGNYV
+357 QLDLSPGNYV
-367 MLAQVNSIM
+367 MLAQVNSIL
-376 DNAVDESKKASDFL
+376 DDAVNKSGKTTQYL

-473 KDKGKEV
+473 TDKGKEV

-489 PVIATIKQTIQM
+489 PVIATIKQVIQM

-510 ENIETVID
+510 EDIETVIN
-518 GIYNDL
+518 GVYADL

-537 ELDNAAKDIEAK
+537 GLNNAVSAIETE
-549 VKEIENSVKD
+549 VKKIENNVKQM
-559 IADVVE
+559 ADAVE
-565 RNALDVINDVK
+565 RDALDVINDAK
-576 GGINDIGKEFSAIDK
+576 NEIGKEFSVIGK

-599 AARAIAK
+599 AARAIAN
-606 VFALLNS
+606 VFALLDD
-613 QEELNSLVL
+613 QTKLNSLVL

-627 ETLKAD
+627 ETLKVE
-633 LEKYGSEAD
+633 LEKYGSDAEAV
-642 GIFGDVKQKLDKK
+642 FKEVEPKLN
-655 LGKWSVGVKAS
+655 LWAVGVKAS

-681 VALNDMQECMKE
+681 VALTDMQKCMKE
-693 DANKVSSLM
+693 DINKIGALM
-702 SREGARQLLTDHGM
+702 SKEGARQLLTEHGM
-716 TLKNLKKEIDINDY
+716 TMRNLKKELDINDY

-743 PNPKAYYASLRAI
+743 PNPKAYYSSLRSI
-756 VEDAAVELKEK
+756 IEDAAKSLKDK
-767 MKDDAKEFDAIIRR
+767 MKDDVKNIDAIIRR

-792 EILEPIINHLKKLLL
+792 EILEPVINNLKKLLL

-818 LNLVNDAVKNL
+818 LRLVNDAVKSL
-829 ADRFPALNNVS
+829 SDRFPSLNNVS
-840 KTLHDIEKELKE
+840 IVLREIDKELKE
-852 LKGRGLTLDDLK
+852 RELVLNDPEL
-864 SPQKLHEHAKLE
+864 PQKLRKYADKQ
-876 VKMLVSQ
+876 VRMLVNQ

-888 GKAIGDIEISIPL
+888 GKALGEIEISVPL
-901 TYILWM
+901 TYVLWM
-907 KEVLEETIK
+907 KEVLEETIR

-927 VVYVIALYKSI
+927 VIYVIALYKSI

-956 HVDEGLKNY
+956 HVNEGLKNY

-991 NKDSKDSKVDAACKL
+991 DKDSNSKVDAACKL

-1025 ALYFCSAIS
+1025 ALYFCSAVS
-1034 ASADFNVPIGNKHV
+1034 ASADFNVPIGQKHV

-1144 YTDSKSRTDKDKGLT
+1144 YTDSKSSTTDKDNGLT

-1338 IVDADLGV
+1338 IIDADLGI
-1346 KDGHCFSLV
+1346 KDGHYFSLV

-1377 GGCLGLNRKY
+1377 GGCLGLNRMY

-1456 PDPMS
+1456 PDPTS

-1467 LKVRVGDTD
+1467 LKVRVGDTN

-1490 DKGLHFDA
+1490 DKGLRFDA

-1616 VGVAVMVGSA
+1616 VGVAVMVSGA

-1632 LALSVEGPAKWRVKG
+1632 LSLSVEGPAKWRVKG

-1660 DFSLAWGDSPKEE
+1660 KFSLAWGKSPKEE
-1673 RRAIIAVWKDVL
+1673 KRATIAVWKDVL

-1737 LCNDALPEDYTS
+1737 LCNDALPEDFTS
-1749 FRLKKVSIIA
+1749 FHLKKVSIIA
-1759 DNKEFSLETSCLN
+1759 DKEEFSLETSCLN

>member
-146 MDGAVDGVVSSAEE
+146 MDDAVDGEE

-197 SQTETAVTV
+197 SQTKTTV
-206 TVKDLENQLRNE
+206 DDLEKQMRNE

-223 KEMTVFMD
+223 KEMTVLMGD
-231 STLSDLHKVESNV
+231 ALSDLRKVEFNV
-244 GEQLKGIT
+244 KEHLKEFKEDLLT
-252 RDNREALLKFY
+252 CENREALLKFY

-293 KVYGDIQE
+293 KAYGGIQE
-301 QFAKTVSEIKDAT
+301 QFAKTVSEIKEAT

-326 KVAKVA
+326 KVSEVVK
-332 MEANDAITATEA
+332 EANDAITATEA
-344 YKELNEEFPIQLE
+344 YKKLNEEFPIQLE

-565 RNALDVINDVK
+565 RNALDVINDVN

-622 EPAYN
+622 VPAYN

-633 LEKYGSEAD
+633 LKKYGSEAD
-642 GIFGDVKQKLDKK
+642 GIFVDVKQKLD
-655 LGKWSVGVKAS
+655 KWSVGVKAS

-681 VALNDMQECMKE
+681 VALNDMQECLKE
-693 DANKVSSLM
+693 DANKISSLM

-716 TLKNLKKEIDINDY
+716 TLKNLKNEIDINDY

-743 PNPKAYYASLRAI
+743 PNPKVYYSSLRAI
-756 VEDAAVELKEK
+756 VEDAAVTLKEK
-767 MKDDAKEFDAIIRR
+767 MKDEAKEFDAIIRR

-840 KTLHDIEKELKE
+840 KTLHDIENKLKE
-852 LKGRGLTLDDLK
+852 KGLTLDDLK

-979 ACFTLLDVKTPS
+979 ACFTLLDIKTPS
-991 NKDSKDSKVDAACKL
+991 DKESKDSKVDAACKL

-1025 ALYFCSAIS
+1025 ALYFCSSIS

-1144 YTDSKSRTDKDKGLT
+1144 YTDSKSSTTDKDKGLT

-1165 IEDLELRM
+1165 IEDLDLRM

-1490 DKGLHFDA
+1490 DKGLRFDA

-1578 IGAHLDLQVGWKK
+1578 IGARLDLNVGWEE

-1660 DFSLAWGDSPKEE
+1660 KFSLAWGDSPKEE

-1759 DNKEFSLETSCLN
+1759 DNEEFSLETSCLN

>member
-52 DQFEDIEKMVDAI
+52 DQFEHIEKMVDAI

-86 KLFLGI
+86 KGFLSI

-135 DLKNIEIRRIE
+135 ELKNIEISRIE
-146 MDGAVDGVVSSAEE
+146 MDNAVDSAVSSAKE

-197 SQTETAVTV
+197 SQTKTTV
-206 TVKDLENQLRNE
+206 ESLEKQLHNE

-223 KEMTVFMD
+223 KEMKVLMD
-231 STLSDLHKVESNV
+231 DALSDLRKVEFNV
-244 GEQLKGIT
+244 KEQLKEFKEDLLIP
-252 RDNREALLKFY
+252 DNREALLKFY

-287 IPKEIQ
+287 IPKKIQ
-293 KVYGDIQE
+293 KAYGEIQE

-326 KVAKVA
+326 TVSEVAK
-332 MEANDAITATEA
+332 EAKDAITATEA
-344 YKELNEEFPIQLE
+344 YKTLNEEFPIQLE

-367 MLAQVNSIM
+367 MLAQVNSIL
-376 DNAVDESKKASDFL
+376 DDAVNKSGKTTQYL

-407 EKLFSEPVSY
+407 EKLFSEPISY
-417 FKELYPVECADDVQE
+417 FKELYPVECAEDVQE

-480 AKKVWAKVR
+480 AKKVWEKVR
-489 PVIATIKQTIQM
+489 PVIATIKQVIQM

-510 ENIETVID
+510 EDIETVID
-518 GIYNDL
+518 GIYSDL

-565 RNALDVINDVK
+565 RNALDVINDVN

-613 QEELNSLVL
+613 QSELNKLVL

-633 LEKYGSEAD
+633 LEKYGSDAD
-642 GIFGDVKQKLDKK
+642 VIFDKVEKK

-681 VALNDMQECMKE
+681 VALNDMQECLKE
-693 DANKVSSLM
+693 DANKISSLM

-756 VEDAAVELKEK
+756 VEDAAVTLKEK
-767 MKDDAKEFDAIIRR
+767 MKDEAKEFDAIIRR

-818 LNLVNDAVKNL
+818 LNLVNNAVKNL

-840 KTLHDIEKELKE
+840 KTLRDIEKKLKE
-852 LKGRGLTLDDLK
+852 RDLTLDDLK

-876 VKMLVSQ
+876 VKMLVSR
-883 GIDEA
+883 GIDKA
-888 GKAIGDIEISIPL
+888 GKAIGDIEISIPI

-979 ACFTLLDVKTPS
+979 ACFTLLDIKTPS
-991 NKDSKDSKVDAACKL
+991 DKDKKVDAACKL

-1013 NYSPGEDKESLP
+1013 NYSPGEDNESLP

-1144 YTDSKSRTDKDKGLT
+1144 YTDSKSSTTDKDKGLT

-1377 GGCLGLNRKY
+1377 GGCLGLNRMY

-1456 PDPMS
+1456 PNPMS

-1467 LKVRVGDTD
+1467 LKVRVGDTN

-1485 GEIDF
+1485 GDIDF
-1490 DKGLHFDA
+1490 DKGLRFDA

-1673 RRAIIAVWKDVL
+1673 RRATIAVWKEVL

-1737 LCNDALPEDYTS
+1737 LCNDALPKDYTS

-1826 YVKECEKELSGNRK
+1826 YVKECESELSGNRK

>member
-1 MTTGEI
+1 
-7 IIKKLQQLLAMTK
+7 
-20 DSLVADVEREFGWIR
+20 
-35 TAFLEGA
+35 
-42 EATNNAKTRK
+42 
-52 DQFEDIEKMVDAI
+52 
-65 FTQLGY
+65 
-71 DLSQYENI
+71 
-79 TDLRRTV
+79 
-86 KLFLGI
+86 
-92 ADKMDNLA
+92 
-100 SSYNDASNKG
+100 
-110 FDEES
+110 
-115 TATFL
+115 
-120 LNAGG
+120 
-125 VAQDILGFYK
+125 
-135 DLKNIEIRRIE
+135 
-146 MDGAVDGVVSSAEE
+146 
-160 VFKLETLHRLFDH
+160 
-173 IIIALLKNAKVVFKD
+173 
-188 EIDYLENLV
+188 
-197 SQTETAVTV
+197 
-206 TVKDLENQLRNE
+206 
-218 LGIAE
+218 
-223 KEMTVFMD
+223 
-231 STLSDLHKVESNV
+231 
-244 GEQLKGIT
+244 
-252 RDNREALLKFY
+252 
-263 RTINSIYAVLDF
+263 
-275 LGIIGDAEIEIK
+275 
-287 IPKEIQ
+287 
-293 KVYGDIQE
+293 
-301 QFAKTVSEIKDAT
+301 
-314 KDADS
+314 
-319 SINGAIK
+319 
-326 KVAKVA
+326 
-332 MEANDAITATEA
+332 
-344 YKELNEEFPIQLE
+344 
-357 QLDMSPGNYV
+357 
-367 MLAQVNSIM
+367 
-376 DNAVDESKKASDFL
+376 
-390 SKYSYTYKYKT
+390 
-401 IRWSSL
+401 
-407 EKLFSEPVSY
+407 
-417 FKELYPVECADDVQE
+417 
-432 VMKRILDIA
+432 
-441 HTITPK
+441 
-447 IPDFS
+447 
-452 TLRNMLEDLLRNLE
+452 MLEDLLRNLE

-510 ENIETVID
+510 ENIETVIN
-518 GIYNDL
+518 GVYNDL

-537 ELDNAAKDIEAK
+537 GLDNAVSAIESE
-549 VKEIENSVKD
+549 VKKIENSVKQM
-559 IADVVE
+559 ADAVE
-565 RNALDVINDVK
+565 RDAIDVINDAK
-576 GGINDIGKEFSAIDK
+576 NGINDIGKEFSAIDK

-613 QEELNSLVL
+613 QQELNRLVL

-633 LEKYGSEAD
+633 LEKYGSDAETV
-642 GIFGDVKQKLDKK
+642 FKEVKPKLN
-655 LGKWSVGVKAS
+655 LWAVGVKAS

-681 VALNDMQECMKE
+681 VALTDMQKCMKE
-693 DANKVSSLM
+693 DINKIGALM
-702 SREGARQLLTDHGM
+702 SKEGARQLLTDHGM
-716 TLKNLKKEIDINDY
+716 TLKNLKNELDINDY

-743 PNPKAYYASLRAI
+743 PNPKAYYSSLRSI
-756 VEDAAVELKEK
+756 IEDAAKSLKDK
-767 MKDDAKEFDAIIRR
+767 MKDDVKNIDAIIRR
-781 FVNAVWRNIRR
+781 FVNAVWGNIRR
-792 EILEPIINHLKKLLL
+792 EILEPVINNLKKLLL

-818 LNLVNDAVKNL
+818 LNLVNNAVKNL

-840 KTLHDIEKELKE
+840 KTLRDIEKELKD
-852 LKGRGLTLDDLK
+852 RGLTLDDLK
-864 SPQKLHEHAKLE
+864 SPQKLHEHAKQE
-876 VKMLVSQ
+876 VRMLISQ
-883 GIDEA
+883 GIDKA

-901 TYILWM
+901 TYVLWM
-907 KEVLEETIK
+907 KEVLEETIR

-927 VVYVIALYKSI
+927 VIYVIALYKSI

-956 HVDEGLKNY
+956 HVNEGLKNY

-991 NKDSKDSKVDAACKL
+991 DKDKKVDAACKL

-1013 NYSPGEDKESLP
+1013 NYSPGENKESLP
-1025 ALYFCSAIS
+1025 ALYFCSAVS
-1034 ASADFNVPIGNKHV
+1034 ASADFNVPIGQKHV
-1048 LRLGANGSV
+1048 LRLGANGSM

-1063 VSENTDF
+1063 VSEKTDF
-1070 TQGQALGFCLT
+1070 TEGQALGFCLT
-1081 KGGTFHGL
+1081 MGGTFHGL

-1130 FYVGYK
+1130 FYVGYN

-1144 YTDSKSRTDKDKGLT
+1144 YTDSKSSTTDKDKGLT

-1246 GMTLGSTFALDFSC
+1246 GMTLG
-1260 LTMSF
+1260 
-1265 ENLGI
+1265 
-1270 SFDINFLK
+1270 
-1278 PDGSLGDY
+1278 
-1286 DFSGSFKFPDGIG
+1286 
-1299 ISIETPVVKG
+1299 
-1309 AGLISYDKSEG
+1309 
-1320 TLFSALSLE
+1320 
-1329 VLKKFTVGC
+1329 
-1338 IVDADLGV
+1338 V
-1346 KDGHCFSLV
+1346 KDGHYFSLV

-1377 GGCLGLNRKY
+1377 GGCLGLNRMY

-1456 PDPMS
+1456 PSPTS

-1467 LKVRVGDTD
+1467 LKVRVGDTN

-1485 GEIDF
+1485 GDIDF
-1490 DKGLHFDA
+1490 DKGLRFDA

-1552 LSLSLNYDIVKIKLE
+1552 LSLSLNHDIVKIKLE

-1578 IGAHLDLQVGWKK
+1578 IGAHLNLQVGWKK

-1616 VGVAVMVGSA
+1616 VGVAVMVGEA

-1653 LFIPVKC
+1653 LFIPYKC
-1660 DFSLAWGDSPKEE
+1660 KFSLAWGKSPKEE
-1673 RRAIIAVWKDVL
+1673 RRATIAVWNDIL

-1697 SSAEQNNDGKEKDEN
+1697 SSAEQNNDGKEKDVN

-1759 DNKEFSLETSCLN
+1759 DNEEFSLETSCLN

-1801 EAKDNNAVSV
+1801 EAKDNKAVSV

-1826 YVKECEKELSGNRK
+1826 YVKECESELSGNRK

>member
-146 MDGAVDGVVSSAEE
+146 MDGAVDGEE

-197 SQTETAVTV
+197 SQTKTTV
-206 TVKDLENQLRNE
+206 DDLEKQMRNE

-223 KEMTVFMD
+223 KEMKVFMD
-231 STLSDLHKVESNV
+231 DTLSDLRKVESNV
-244 GEQLKGIT
+244 EEQLKEFT
-252 RDNREALLKFY
+252 HENREALLKFY

-287 IPKEIQ
+287 ISKEIQ

-332 MEANDAITATEA
+332 MEANDAITATKA
-344 YKELNEEFPIQLE
+344 YKKLNEEFPIQLE
-357 QLDMSPGNYV
+357 QLDMSPGNYM

-376 DNAVDESKKASDFL
+376 DNAVNESKKASDFL

-489 PVIATIKQTIQM
+489 PVIATIKQIIQM

-565 RNALDVINDVK
+565 RNALDVINDVN

-613 QEELNSLVL
+613 QSELNSLVL

-633 LEKYGSEAD
+633 LEKYGSDAD
-642 GIFGDVKQKLDKK
+642 VIFDKVEKK

-693 DANKVSSLM
+693 DANKISSLM

-716 TLKNLKKEIDINDY
+716 TLKNLKNEIDINDY

-756 VEDAAVELKEK
+756 VEDAAVDLKEK

-818 LNLVNDAVKNL
+818 LNLVNNAVKNL

-840 KTLHDIEKELKE
+840 KTLHDIENKLKE
-852 LKGRGLTLDDLK
+852 KDLTLDDLK

-876 VKMLVSQ
+876 VKMLVSR
-883 GIDEA
+883 GIDKA

-901 TYILWM
+901 TYVLWM

-979 ACFTLLDVKTPS
+979 ACFTLLDIKTPS
-991 NKDSKDSKVDAACKL
+991 DKESKDSKVDAACKL

-1025 ALYFCSAIS
+1025 ALYFCSAVS

-1144 YTDSKSRTDKDKGLT
+1144 YTDSKSSTTDKDKSLT

-1456 PDPMS
+1456 PNPMS

-1485 GEIDF
+1485 GDIDF
-1490 DKGLHFDA
+1490 DKGLRFDA

-1697 SSAEQNNDGKEKDEN
+1697 SSAEQNNDGKEKDVN

-1811 MSFDGND
+1811 MSFDDND

>member
-42 EATNNAKTRK
+42 EATNKAKTRK
-52 DQFEDIEKMVDAI
+52 DQYEQIEKMVDAI

-135 DLKNIEIRRIE
+135 DLKNIEISRIAV
-146 MDGAVDGVVSSAEE
+146 DGAVSSPKEVE

-206 TVKDLENQLRNE
+206 TVESLKMQLRNE

-231 STLSDLHKVESNV
+231 DTLSDLRKVESNV
-244 GEQLKGIT
+244 GKQLEGFT
-252 RDNREALLKFY
+252 RENRETLLKFY

-287 IPKEIQ
+287 IPKKIQ
-293 KVYGDIQE
+293 KAYGEIQE

-326 KVAKVA
+326 TVSEVAK
-332 MEANDAITATEA
+332 EAKDAITATEA
-344 YKELNEEFPIQLE
+344 YKTLNKEFPIQLE

-367 MLAQVNSIM
+367 MLAQVNSIL
-376 DNAVDESKKASDFL
+376 DDAVNKSGKTTQYL

-407 EKLFSEPVSY
+407 EKLFSEPISY
-417 FKELYPVECADDVQE
+417 FKELYPVECAEDVQE

-480 AKKVWAKVR
+480 AKKVWEKVR
-489 PVIATIKQTIQM
+489 PVIATIKQVIQM

-510 ENIETVID
+510 EDIETVID
-518 GIYNDL
+518 GIYSDL

-565 RNALDVINDVK
+565 RNALDVINDVN

-613 QEELNSLVL
+613 QSELNSLVL
-622 EPAYN
+622 EPAYK

-633 LEKYGSEAD
+633 LKKYSSDAD
-642 GIFGDVKQKLDKK
+642 VIFDKVEKK

-681 VALNDMQECMKE
+681 VALNDMQKCMKE
-693 DANKVSSLM
+693 DANKISSLM

-716 TLKNLKKEIDINDY
+716 TLKNLKNEIDINDY

-756 VEDAAVELKEK
+756 VEDAAVTLKEK
-767 MKDDAKEFDAIIRR
+767 MKDEAKEFDAIIRR

-818 LNLVNDAVKNL
+818 LRLVNDAVKNL
-829 ADRFPALNNVS
+829 SDRFPSLNNVS
-840 KTLHDIEKELKE
+840 KVLREIEKELKE
-852 LKGRGLTLDDLK
+852 RKLTLDDLK
-864 SPQKLHEHAKLE
+864 SPQKLHAYADKR
-876 VKMLVSQ
+876 VRMFVRQ

-888 GKAIGDIEISIPL
+888 GKAIDEIEISVPL
-901 TYILWM
+901 TYVLWM
-907 KEVLEETIK
+907 KEVLEETIR

-927 VVYVIALYKSI
+927 VIYVIALYKSI

-956 HVDEGLKNY
+956 HVNEGLKNY

-991 NKDSKDSKVDAACKL
+991 DKNQNVDAACKL

-1025 ALYFCSAIS
+1025 ALYFCSAVS
-1034 ASADFNVPIGNKHV
+1034 ASADFNVPIGQKHV

-1130 FYVGYK
+1130 FYVGYN

-1144 YTDSKSRTDKDKGLT
+1144 YTDSKSSTTDKDKGLT

-1346 KDGHCFSLV
+1346 KDGHYFSLV

-1377 GGCLGLNRKY
+1377 GGCLGLNRMY

-1456 PDPMS
+1456 PNPMS

-1467 LKVRVGDTD
+1467 LKVRVGDTN

-1490 DKGLHFDA
+1490 DKGLRFDA
-1498 SIVDSEIVGLKL
+1498 SIVDSEIVGMKL

-1552 LSLSLNYDIVKIKLE
+1552 LSLKLNYEIVKIKLE

-1578 IGAHLDLQVGWKK
+1578 IGARLDLQVGWKK

-1606 KPFRFSFSLE
+1606 KPFRFSFALE
-1616 VGVAVMVGSA
+1616 AGVAVMVGSA

-1660 DFSLAWGDSPKEE
+1660 KFSLAWGKDPEEE
-1673 RRAIIAVWKDVL
+1673 RRATIAVWKDVL
-1685 LPELLRDNNWIT
+1685 LPELLRDTNWIT
-1697 SSAEQNNDGKEKDEN
+1697 SSAKQNNDGKEDD
-1712 AMLTLQPNDT
+1712 APMTLQPNDT
-1722 FSFNQSAVPFDYPMD
+1722 FSFNQNAVPLDYSMKY
-1737 LCNDALPEDYTS
+1737 CNDALPADYTS

-1759 DNKEFSLETSCLN
+1759 DKEEFSLETSCLN

-1826 YVKECEKELSGNRK
+1826 YVKECDTELSGQRK
-1840 SRNVLHIRN
+1840 SRSVLHIRN
-1849 DKASFRRYVKNLDTK
+1849 DKASFRRYVKHLDTK

>member
-52 DQFEDIEKMVDAI
+52 DQYEQIEKMVDAI

-135 DLKNIEIRRIE
+135 DLQNIEIRRIE
-146 MDGAVDGVVSSAEE
+146 MDDAVDGEE

-206 TVKDLENQLRNE
+206 TVESLKMQLRNE

-231 STLSDLHKVESNV
+231 DTLSDLRKVESNV
-244 GEQLKGIT
+244 GKQLEGFT
-252 RDNREALLKFY
+252 RENREALLKFY

-301 QFAKTVSEIKDAT
+301 QFAKTVSDIQKSAT
-314 KDADS
+314 EYADS

-326 KVAKVA
+326 TVSEVAK
-332 MEANDAITATEA
+332 EAKDAITATEA
-344 YKELNEEFPIQLE
+344 YKTLNEEFPIQLE

-367 MLAQVNSIM
+367 MLAQVNSIL
-376 DNAVDESKKASDFL
+376 DDAVNKSGKTTQYL

-473 KDKGKEV
+473 TDKGKEV

-489 PVIATIKQTIQM
+489 PVIATIKQVIQM

-510 ENIETVID
+510 EDIETVIN
-518 GIYNDL
+518 GVYADL

-606 VFALLNS
+606 VFALLDD
-613 QEELNSLVL
+613 QTKLNSLVL

-627 ETLKAD
+627 ETLKVE
-633 LEKYGSEAD
+633 LEKYGSDAEAV
-642 GIFGDVKQKLDKK
+642 FKEVEPKLN
-655 LGKWSVGVKAS
+655 LWAVGVKAS

-681 VALNDMQECMKE
+681 VALTDMQKCMKE
-693 DANKVSSLM
+693 DINKIGALM
-702 SREGARQLLTDHGM
+702 SKEGARQLLTEHGM
-716 TLKNLKKEIDINDY
+716 TMRNLKKELDINDY

-743 PNPKAYYASLRAI
+743 PNPKAYYSSLRSI
-756 VEDAAVELKEK
+756 IEDAAKSLKDK
-767 MKDDAKEFDAIIRR
+767 MKDDVKNIDAIIRR

-792 EILEPIINHLKKLLL
+792 EILEPVINNLKKLLL

-818 LNLVNDAVKNL
+818 LRLVNDAVKSL
-829 ADRFPALNNVS
+829 SDRFPSLNNVS
-840 KTLHDIEKELKE
+840 IVLREIDKELKE
-852 LKGRGLTLDDLK
+852 RELVLNDPEL
-864 SPQKLHEHAKLE
+864 PQKLRKYADKQ
-876 VKMLVSQ
+876 VRMLVNQ

-888 GKAIGDIEISIPL
+888 GKALGEIEISVPL
-901 TYILWM
+901 TYVLWM
-907 KEVLEETIK
+907 KEVLEETIR

-927 VVYVIALYKSI
+927 VIYVIALYKSI

-956 HVDEGLKNY
+956 HVNEGLKNY

-991 NKDSKDSKVDAACKL
+991 DKNQNVDAACKL

-1025 ALYFCSAIS
+1025 ALYFCSAVS
-1034 ASADFNVPIGNKHV
+1034 ASADFNVPIGQKHV

-1144 YTDSKSRTDKDKGLT
+1144 YTDSKSSTTDKDNGLT

-1286 DFSGSFKFPDGIG
+1286 DFSGSFKFPNGIG

-1377 GGCLGLNRKY
+1377 GGCLGLNRMY

-1456 PDPMS
+1456 PNPMS

-1467 LKVRVGDTD
+1467 LKVRVGDTN

-1490 DKGLHFDA
+1490 DKGLRFDA

-1578 IGAHLDLQVGWKK
+1578 IGARLDLNVGWEE

-1616 VGVAVMVGSA
+1616 IGVAVMVGSA

-1660 DFSLAWGDSPKEE
+1660 KFSLAWGDSPKEE
-1673 RRAIIAVWKDVL
+1673 RRATIAVWKDVL
-1685 LPELLRDNNWIT
+1685 LPELFRDNNWIT
-1697 SSAEQNNDGKEKDEN
+1697 SSAEQNNDGKEKDVN

-1722 FSFNQSAVPFDYPMD
+1722 FSFNQSAVPFDYPMG
-1737 LCNDALPEDYTS
+1737 LCNDALPEDFTS

>member
-20 DSLVADVEREFGWIR
+20 DLLVADVEREFGWIR
-35 TAFLEGA
+35 TALLEGA
-42 EATNNAKTRK
+42 EATNNAQTRK
-52 DQFEDIEKMVDAI
+52 DQYEHIEKMVDAI

-135 DLKNIEIRRIE
+135 NLKNIEIRRIE
-146 MDGAVDGVVSSAEE
+146 MDGAVDGEE

-206 TVKDLENQLRNE
+206 TVESLKMQLRNE

-231 STLSDLHKVESNV
+231 DTLSDLRKVESNV
-244 GEQLKGIT
+244 GKQLEGFT
-252 RDNREALLKFY
+252 RENREALLKFY

-287 IPKEIQ
+287 IPKKIQ
-293 KVYGDIQE
+293 KAYGEIQE

-326 KVAKVA
+326 TVSEVAK
-332 MEANDAITATEA
+332 EAKDAITATEA
-344 YKELNEEFPIQLE
+344 YKTLNDEFPIQLE

-367 MLAQVNSIM
+367 MLAQVNSIL
-376 DNAVDESKKASDFL
+376 DDAVNKSGKTTQYL

-510 ENIETVID
+510 ENIETVIN
-518 GIYNDL
+518 GVYNDL
-524 QKTFGEVYNTIKA
+524 KKTFGEVYNTIKA

-613 QEELNSLVL
+613 QEELNKLVL

-633 LEKYGSEAD
+633 LKKYGSEAD

-655 LGKWSVGVKAS
+655 LDKWSVGVKAS

-681 VALNDMQECMKE
+681 VALNDMQECLKE

-716 TLKNLKKEIDINDY
+716 TLKNLKNEIDINDY

-756 VEDAAVELKEK
+756 VEDAAVKLKEK

-818 LNLVNDAVKNL
+818 LNLVNNAVKNL

-840 KTLHDIEKELKE
+840 KTLRDIEKELKE
-852 LKGRGLTLDDLK
+852 LKKRGLTLDDLK
-864 SPQKLHEHAKLE
+864 SPQKLHEHAKQE
-876 VKMLVSQ
+876 VRMLVSQ

-901 TYILWM
+901 TYVLWM

-927 VVYVIALYKSI
+927 VIYVIALYKSI

-991 NKDSKDSKVDAACKL
+991 DKDSKVDAACKL

-1025 ALYFCSAIS
+1025 ALYFCSAVS

-1130 FYVGYK
+1130 FYVGYN

-1144 YTDSKSRTDKDKGLT
+1144 YTDSKSSTTDKDKRLT

-1377 GGCLGLNRKY
+1377 GGCLGLNRMY

-1456 PDPMS
+1456 PNPMS

-1467 LKVRVGDTD
+1467 LKVRVGDTN

-1490 DKGLHFDA
+1490 DKGLRFDA

-1606 KPFRFSFSLE
+1606 KPFRFSFALE
-1616 VGVAVMVGSA
+1616 AGVAVMVGSA

-1660 DFSLAWGDSPKEE
+1660 KFSLAWGKSPKEE
-1673 RRAIIAVWKDVL
+1673 KRATIAVWKDVL

-1712 AMLTLQPNDT
+1712 ALLTLQPNDT
-1722 FSFNQSAVPFDYPMD
+1722 FSFNQSAVPFDYPMG
-1737 LCNDALPEDYTS
+1737 LCNDALPEDFTS

-1759 DNKEFSLETSCLN
+1759 DKEEFSLETSCLN

-1826 YVKECEKELSGNRK
+1826 YVKECESELSGNRK

>member
-52 DQFEDIEKMVDAI
+52 DQFEQIEKMVDAI

-79 TDLRRTV
+79 SALRKTV
-86 KLFLGI
+86 NGFLSI

-135 DLKNIEIRRIE
+135 DLKNIEISRIE
-146 MDGAVDGVVSSAEE
+146 MDDAVDGAVSSAKE

-197 SQTETAVTV
+197 SQTKTTV
-206 TVKDLENQLRNE
+206 TATVESLEKQLHNE

-223 KEMTVFMD
+223 KEMKVLMD
-231 STLSDLHKVESNV
+231 DALSDLRKVEFNV
-244 GEQLKGIT
+244 KELKEFKEGLLT
-252 RDNREALLKFY
+252 RENREALLKFY

-287 IPKEIQ
+287 IPKKIQ
-293 KVYGDIQE
+293 KAYGDIQE
-301 QFAKTVSEIKDAT
+301 QFAKTVSDIQKSAT
-314 KDADS
+314 EYADS

-326 KVAKVA
+326 KVSEVATEAK
-332 MEANDAITATEA
+332 DAITSTEA
-344 YKELNEEFPIQLE
+344 YKKLNEEFPIQLE

-376 DNAVDESKKASDFL
+376 DNAVNGSKKASDFL

-510 ENIETVID
+510 ENIETVIN
-518 GIYNDL
+518 GVYNDL

-576 GGINDIGKEFSAIDK
+576 GEINDIGKEFSAIDK

-613 QEELNSLVL
+613 QQELNRLV

-633 LEKYGSEAD
+633 LEKYGSDAED
-642 GIFGDVKQKLDKK
+642 IFGDVKQK

-681 VALNDMQECMKE
+681 VALNDMQKCMKE
-693 DANKVSSLM
+693 DANKISSLM

-716 TLKNLKKEIDINDY
+716 TLKNLKNEIDINDY
-730 VNIVYSSVSDVVI
+730 VNILYSSVSDVVI

-756 VEDAAVELKEK
+756 VEDATVELKEK
-767 MKDDAKEFDAIIRR
+767 MKDEAKEFDAIIRR

-792 EILEPIINHLKKLLL
+792 EILEPVINNLKKLLL

-818 LNLVNDAVKNL
+818 LRLVNDAVKSL
-829 ADRFPALNNVS
+829 SDRFPSLNNVS
-840 KTLHDIEKELKE
+840 TVLREIDKELKE
-852 LKGRGLTLDDLK
+852 RELVLNDPEL
-864 SPQKLHEHAKLE
+864 PQKLRKYADKQ
-876 VKMLVSQ
+876 VKMLVNQ

-888 GKAIGDIEISIPL
+888 GKALGEIEISVPL
-901 TYILWM
+901 TYVLWM
-907 KEVLEETIK
+907 KEVLEETIR

-927 VVYVIALYKSI
+927 VIYVMALYKSI

-956 HVDEGLKNY
+956 HVNEGLKNY

-991 NKDSKDSKVDAACKL
+991 DKDPKVDAACKL

-1025 ALYFCSAIS
+1025 ALYFCSAVS
-1034 ASADFNVPIGNKHV
+1034 ASADFNVPIGQKHV
-1048 LRLGANGSV
+1048 LRLGANGNV

-1063 VSENTDF
+1063 VSKETDF

-1130 FYVGYK
+1130 FYVGYN

-1144 YTDSKSRTDKDKGLT
+1144 YTDSKSSTTDKDKGLT

-1346 KDGHCFSLV
+1346 KDGHYFSLV

-1377 GGCLGLNRKY
+1377 GGCLGLNRMY

-1456 PDPMS
+1456 PAPTS

-1467 LKVRVGDTD
+1467 LKVRVGDTN

-1485 GEIDF
+1485 GDIDF
-1490 DKGLHFDA
+1490 DKGLRFDA

-1578 IGAHLDLQVGWKK
+1578 IGAHLNLQVGWKK

-1653 LFIPVKC
+1653 LFIPYKC
-1660 DFSLAWGDSPKEE
+1660 KFSLAWGDSPKEE
-1673 RRAIIAVWKDVL
+1673 RRATIAVWNDIL

-1712 AMLTLQPNDT
+1712 AVLTLQPNDT

-1759 DNKEFSLETSCLN
+1759 DKEEFSLETSCLN

-1826 YVKECEKELSGNRK
+1826 YVKECESELSGNRK

>member
-52 DQFEDIEKMVDAI
+52 DQYEQIEKMVDAI

-135 DLKNIEIRRIE
+135 DLQNIEIRRIE
-146 MDGAVDGVVSSAEE
+146 MDDAVDGEE

-206 TVKDLENQLRNE
+206 TVESLKMQLRNE

-231 STLSDLHKVESNV
+231 DTLSDLRKVESNV
-244 GEQLKGIT
+244 GKQLEGFT
-252 RDNREALLKFY
+252 RENREALLKFY

-301 QFAKTVSEIKDAT
+301 QFAKTVSDIQKSAT
-314 KDADS
+314 EYADS

-326 KVAKVA
+326 TVSEVAK
-332 MEANDAITATEA
+332 EAKDAITATEA
-344 YKELNEEFPIQLE
+344 YKTLNEEFPIQLE

-367 MLAQVNSIM
+367 MLAHVNSIL
-376 DNAVDESKKASDFL
+376 DDAVNKSGKTTQYL

-473 KDKGKEV
+473 TDKGKEV

-489 PVIATIKQTIQM
+489 PVIATIKQVIQM

-510 ENIETVID
+510 EDIETVIN
-518 GIYNDL
+518 GVYADL

-606 VFALLNS
+606 VFALLDD
-613 QEELNSLVL
+613 QTKLNSLVL

-627 ETLKAD
+627 ETLKVE
-633 LEKYGSEAD
+633 LEKYGSDAEAV
-642 GIFGDVKQKLDKK
+642 FKEVEPKLN
-655 LGKWSVGVKAS
+655 LWAVGVKAS

-681 VALNDMQECMKE
+681 VALTDMQKCMKE
-693 DANKVSSLM
+693 DINKIGALM
-702 SREGARQLLTDHGM
+702 SKEGARQLLTEHGM
-716 TLKNLKKEIDINDY
+716 TMRNLKKELDINDY

-743 PNPKAYYASLRAI
+743 PNPKAYYSSLRSI
-756 VEDAAVELKEK
+756 IEDAAKSLKDK
-767 MKDDAKEFDAIIRR
+767 MKDDVKNIDAIIRR

-792 EILEPIINHLKKLLL
+792 EILEPVINNLKKLLL

-818 LNLVNDAVKNL
+818 LRLVNDAVKSL
-829 ADRFPALNNVS
+829 SDRFPSLNNVS
-840 KTLHDIEKELKE
+840 IVLREIDKELKE
-852 LKGRGLTLDDLK
+852 RELVLNDPEL
-864 SPQKLHEHAKLE
+864 PQKLRKYADKQ
-876 VKMLVSQ
+876 VRMLVNQ

-888 GKAIGDIEISIPL
+888 GKALGEIEISVPL
-901 TYILWM
+901 TYVLWM
-907 KEVLEETIK
+907 KEVLEETIR

-927 VVYVIALYKSI
+927 VIYVIALYKSI

-956 HVDEGLKNY
+956 HVNEGLKNY

-991 NKDSKDSKVDAACKL
+991 DKNQNVDAACKL

-1025 ALYFCSAIS
+1025 ALYFCSAVS
-1034 ASADFNVPIGNKHV
+1034 ASADFNVPIGQKHV

-1144 YTDSKSRTDKDKGLT
+1144 YTDSKSSTTDKDNGLT

-1286 DFSGSFKFPDGIG
+1286 DFSGSFKFPNGIG

-1377 GGCLGLNRKY
+1377 GGCLGLNRMY

-1456 PDPMS
+1456 PNPMS

-1467 LKVRVGDTD
+1467 LKVRVGDTN

-1490 DKGLHFDA
+1490 DKGLRFDA

-1578 IGAHLDLQVGWKK
+1578 IGARLDLNVGWEE

-1616 VGVAVMVGSA
+1616 IGVAVMVGSA

-1660 DFSLAWGDSPKEE
+1660 KFSLAWGDSPKEE
-1673 RRAIIAVWKDVL
+1673 RRATIAVWKDVL

-1697 SSAEQNNDGKEKDEN
+1697 SSAEQNNDGKEKDVN

-1722 FSFNQSAVPFDYPMD
+1722 FSFNQSAVPFDYPMG
-1737 LCNDALPEDYTS
+1737 LCNDALPEDFTS

>member
-146 MDGAVDGVVSSAEE
+146 MDNAVDGAVE

-206 TVKDLENQLRNE
+206 TVKSLENQLRNE

-231 STLSDLHKVESNV
+231 DTLSDLHKVESNV

-293 KVYGDIQE
+293 KAYGEIQE

-326 KVAKVA
+326 KVSEVVK
-332 MEANDAITATEA
+332 EANDAITATKA
-344 YKELNEEFPIQLE
+344 YKKLNEEFPIQLE

-510 ENIETVID
+510 ENIETVIN
-518 GIYNDL
+518 GVYNDL
-524 QKTFGEVYNTIKA
+524 KKTFGEVYNTMKA

-565 RNALDVINDVK
+565 RNALDVINDVN

-613 QEELNSLVL
+613 QEELNKLVL

-633 LEKYGSEAD
+633 LKKYGSEAD

-655 LGKWSVGVKAS
+655 LDKWSVGVKAS

-716 TLKNLKKEIDINDY
+716 TLKNLKNEIDINDY

-756 VEDAAVELKEK
+756 VENAAVELKEK
-767 MKDDAKEFDAIIRR
+767 MKDEAKEFDAIIRR

-840 KTLHDIEKELKE
+840 KTLRDIEKELKE
-852 LKGRGLTLDDLK
+852 LKDRGLTLDDLK

-876 VKMLVSQ
+876 VKMLVSR
-883 GIDEA
+883 GIDKA

-991 NKDSKDSKVDAACKL
+991 DKDQKVDAACKL

-1025 ALYFCSAIS
+1025 ALYFCSSVS

-1048 LRLGANGSV
+1048 MRIGANGSV

-1115 NTEYVDFGIR
+1115 NTEYVDFGIH

-1338 IVDADLGV
+1338 IIDADLGV

-1456 PDPMS
+1456 PNPMS

-1485 GEIDF
+1485 GDIDF
-1490 DKGLHFDA
+1490 DKGLRFDA

-1606 KPFRFSFSLE
+1606 KPFRFSFALE

-1673 RRAIIAVWKDVL
+1673 RRATIAVWKDVL

-1737 LCNDALPEDYTS
+1737 LCNDALPEDFTS

-1759 DNKEFSLETSCLN
+1759 DNEEFSLETSCLN

>member
-146 MDGAVDGVVSSAEE
+146 MDGAVDGEE

-197 SQTETAVTV
+197 SQTKTTV
-206 TVKDLENQLRNE
+206 DDLEKQMRNE

-223 KEMTVFMD
+223 KEMKVFMD
-231 STLSDLHKVESNV
+231 GALSDLRKVESNV
-244 GEQLKGIT
+244 EEQLKEFT
-252 RDNREALLKFY
+252 HENREALLKFY

-326 KVAKVA
+326 KVSEVAK
-332 MEANDAITATEA
+332 EAKDAITATEA

-376 DNAVDESKKASDFL
+376 DNAVNESKKASDFL

-633 LEKYGSEAD
+633 LEKYGSDAD
-642 GIFGDVKQKLDKK
+642 VIFDKVEKKLD
-655 LGKWSVGVKAS
+655 KWSVGVKAS

-693 DANKVSSLM
+693 DANKVSSMM

-716 TLKNLKKEIDINDY
+716 TLKNLKNEIDINDY

-756 VEDAAVELKEK
+756 VEDAAVDLKEK
-767 MKDDAKEFDAIIRR
+767 MKDEAKEFDAIIRR

-979 ACFTLLDVKTPS
+979 ACFTLLDIKTPS
-991 NKDSKDSKVDAACKL
+991 DKESKDSKMDAACKL

-1025 ALYFCSAIS
+1025 ALYFCSAVS

-1144 YTDSKSRTDKDKGLT
+1144 YTDSKSSTTDKDKGLT

-1377 GGCLGLNRKY
+1377 GGCLGLNRMY

-1456 PDPMS
+1456 PDPTS

-1467 LKVRVGDTD
+1467 LKVRVGDTN

-1490 DKGLHFDA
+1490 DKGLRFDA

-1849 DKASFRRYVKNLDTK
+1849 DKASFRCYVKNLDTK

>member
-42 EATNNAKTRK
+42 EATNKAKTRK

-86 KLFLGI
+86 KGFLSI

-146 MDGAVDGVVSSAEE
+146 MDGAVDGEE

-197 SQTETAVTV
+197 SQTETAETV
-206 TVKDLENQLRNE
+206 TVESLKEQLRNE

-231 STLSDLHKVESNV
+231 DTLSDLRKVESNV

-326 KVAKVA
+326 NVSEVVKEAK
-332 MEANDAITATEA
+332 DAITATEA

-510 ENIETVID
+510 ENIETVIN
-518 GIYNDL
+518 GIYNDMK
-524 QKTFGEVYNTIKA
+524 KTFGEVYNTIKA

-606 VFALLNS
+606 VFALLDD
-613 QEELNSLVL
+613 QTKLNSLVL

-627 ETLKAD
+627 ETLKVE
-633 LEKYGSEAD
+633 LEKYGSDAEAV
-642 GIFGDVKQKLDKK
+642 FKEVEPKLN
-655 LGKWSVGVKAS
+655 LWAVGVKAS

-681 VALNDMQECMKE
+681 VALTDMQKCMKE
-693 DANKVSSLM
+693 DINKIGALM
-702 SREGARQLLTDHGM
+702 SKEGARQLLTEHGM
-716 TLKNLKKEIDINDY
+716 TMRNLKKELDINDY

-743 PNPKAYYASLRAI
+743 PNPKAYYSSLRSI
-756 VEDAAVELKEK
+756 IEDAAKSLKDK
-767 MKDDAKEFDAIIRR
+767 MKDDVKNIDAIIRR

-792 EILEPIINHLKKLLL
+792 EILEPVINNLKKLLL

-818 LNLVNDAVKNL
+818 LRLVNDAVKSL
-829 ADRFPALNNVS
+829 SDRFPSLNNVS
-840 KTLHDIEKELKE
+840 IVLREIDKELKE
-852 LKGRGLTLDDLK
+852 RELVLNDSEL
-864 SPQKLHEHAKLE
+864 PQKLRKYADKQ
-876 VKMLVSQ
+876 VRMLVSQ

-888 GKAIGDIEISIPL
+888 GKALGEIEISVPL
-901 TYILWM
+901 TYVLWM

-991 NKDSKDSKVDAACKL
+991 DKDSNSKVDAACKL

-1025 ALYFCSAIS
+1025 ALYFCSAVS

-1144 YTDSKSRTDKDKGLT
+1144 YTDSKSSTTDNDKGLT

-1377 GGCLGLNRKY
+1377 GGCLGLNRMY

-1456 PDPMS
+1456 PNPMS

-1490 DKGLHFDA
+1490 DKGLRFDA

-1578 IGAHLDLQVGWKK
+1578 IGARLDLNVGWEE

-1660 DFSLAWGDSPKEE
+1660 KFSLAWGDSPKEE
-1673 RRAIIAVWKDVL
+1673 RRATIAVWKDVL

-1697 SSAEQNNDGKEKDEN
+1697 SSAEQNNDGKEKDVN

-1722 FSFNQSAVPFDYPMD
+1722 FSFNQSAVPFDYPMG
-1737 LCNDALPEDYTS
+1737 LCNDALPEDFTS

-1759 DNKEFSLETSCLN
+1759 DNEEFSLETSCLN

>member
-146 MDGAVDGVVSSAEE
+146 MDGAVDGEE

-206 TVKDLENQLRNE
+206 TVESLKEQLRNE

-231 STLSDLHKVESNV
+231 DTLSDLRKVESNV

-326 KVAKVA
+326 NVSEVVK
-332 MEANDAITATEA
+332 EANDAITATKKA
-344 YKELNEEFPIQLE
+344 YKKLNEEYPIQLE

-376 DNAVDESKKASDFL
+376 DNAVNESKKASDFL

-407 EKLFSEPVSY
+407 EKLFSEPVGY

-480 AKKVWAKVR
+480 AKKVWVKVR

-510 ENIETVID
+510 EDIETVID
-518 GIYNDL
+518 GIYSDL

-565 RNALDVINDVK
+565 RNALDVINDVN

-613 QEELNSLVL
+613 QSELNSLVL
-622 EPAYN
+622 EPAYK

-633 LEKYGSEAD
+633 LKKYSSDAD
-642 GIFGDVKQKLDKK
+642 VIFDKVEKK

-681 VALNDMQECMKE
+681 VALNDMQKCMKE
-693 DANKVSSLM
+693 DANKISSLM

-716 TLKNLKKEIDINDY
+716 TLKNLKNEIDINDY

-756 VEDAAVELKEK
+756 VEDAAVTLKEK

-818 LNLVNDAVKNL
+818 LRLVNDAVKNL
-829 ADRFPALNNVS
+829 SDRFPSLNNVS
-840 KTLHDIEKELKE
+840 KVLREIEKELKE
-852 LKGRGLTLDDLK
+852 RKLTLDDLK
-864 SPQKLHEHAKLE
+864 SPQKLHAYADKR
-876 VKMLVSQ
+876 VRMFVRQ

-888 GKAIGDIEISIPL
+888 GKAIDEIEISVPL
-901 TYILWM
+901 TYVLWM

-916 FTTSNKTTRDV
+916 FTTSNRNTRDV
-927 VVYVIALYKSI
+927 VIYVIALYKSI

-956 HVDEGLKNY
+956 HVNEGLKNY

-979 ACFTLLDVKTPS
+979 ACFTLLDIKTPS
-991 NKDSKDSKVDAACKL
+991 DKDKKVDAACKL

-1013 NYSPGEDKESLP
+1013 DYSPGKDKDTLP
-1025 ALYFCSAIS
+1025 ALYFCSAVS
-1034 ASADFNVPIGNKHV
+1034 ASADFNVPIGKQHV

-1057 GQMTDN
+1057 GQMTSN
-1063 VSENTDF
+1063 VSEKTDF
-1070 TQGQALGFCLT
+1070 TEGQALGFCLT

-1089 LDVDN
+1089 LDVNN
-1094 MGGLFYVRFE
+1094 MGGLLYVRFE
-1104 RKDSSAVVNIV
+1104 RK
-1115 NTEYVDFGIR
+1115 
-1125 NYPQL
+1125 
-1130 FYVGYK
+1130 K
-1136 RKPSDPAK
+1136 
-1144 YTDSKSRTDKDKGLT
+1144 
-1159 LGYYGG
+1159 
-1165 IEDLELRM
+1165 
-1173 KLSANSFF
+1173 
-1181 KMFLKDDPTMKIS
+1181 
-1194 TSLLYDMQNGL
+1194 
-1205 KIDGGAK
+1205 
-1212 FHLDFDISK
+1212 
-1221 LEIGPVKFDKL
+1221 
-1232 SVDLGN
+1232 
-1238 LSGSFGDL
+1238 
-1246 GMTLGSTFALDFSC
+1246 
-1260 LTMSF
+1260 
-1265 ENLGI
+1265 
-1270 SFDINFLK
+1270 
-1278 PDGSLGDY
+1278 
-1286 DFSGSFKFPDGIG
+1286 
-1299 ISIETPVVKG
+1299 
-1309 AGLISYDKSEG
+1309 
-1320 TLFSALSLE
+1320 
-1329 VLKKFTVGC
+1329 
-1338 IVDADLGV
+1338 
-1346 KDGHCFSLV
+1346 
-1355 ALISTSFSPGIPLG
+1355 
-1369 MGFSLNGV
+1369 
-1377 GGCLGLNRKY
+1377 
-1387 DADAVSGGVR
+1387 
-1397 SGVFGSVFFVDNVM
+1397 
-1411 NHLTEM
+1411 
-1417 KTAVK
+1417 
-1422 QFFPEKKKQFFLG
+1422 
-1435 VLCKICF
+1435 
-1442 EPVVTCEFGLLIQA
+1442 
-1456 PDPMS
+1456 
-1461 IGIVGA
+1461 
-1467 LKVRVGDTD
+1467 
-1476 LIKINVYFF
+1476 
-1485 GEIDF
+1485 
-1490 DKGLHFDA
+1490 
-1498 SIVDSEIVGLKL
+1498 
-1510 EGDMAFRLFWGG
+1510 
-1522 PYKGFGLSI
+1522 
-1531 GGFHPAYK
+1531 
-1539 PEEGLKFAPNMRR
+1539 
-1552 LSLSLNYDIVKIKLE
+1552 
-1567 TYLAVTSNSFQ
+1567 
-1578 IGAHLDLQVGWKK
+1578 
-1591 FGLIG
+1591 
-1596 YAGFDALFVF
+1596 
-1606 KPFRFSFSLE
+1606 
-1616 VGVAVMVGSA
+1616 
-1626 KLFSVD
+1626 
-1632 LALSVEGPAKWRVKG
+1632 
-1647 KAYFTV
+1647 
-1653 LFIPVKC
+1653 
-1660 DFSLAWGDSPKEE
+1660 
-1673 RRAIIAVWKDVL
+1673 
-1685 LPELLRDNNWIT
+1685 
-1697 SSAEQNNDGKEKDEN
+1697 ND
-1712 AMLTLQPNDT
+1712 
-1722 FSFNQSAVPFDYPMD
+1722 
-1737 LCNDALPEDYTS
+1737 
-1749 FRLKKVSIIA
+1749 
-1759 DNKEFSLETSCLN
+1759 
-1772 NDFAPSLYK
+1772 
-1781 ELSNEER
+1781 
-1788 LSNPSYESVTSGF
+1788 
-1801 EAKDNNAVSV
+1801 
-1811 MSFDGND
+1811 
-1818 FVEAQTKF
+1818 
-1826 YVKECEKELSGNRK
+1826 
-1840 SRNVLHIRN
+1840 
-1849 DKASFRRYVKNLDTK
+1849 
-1864 V
+1864 